1 MTLIMIPRF
10 LKKRF
15 LRASTVDNRHTST
28 PNKATDQ
35 INNEADVSNNIKAS
49 DGVNSNVD
57 IYADNNKLVST
68 SYTKAPISQLYRK
81 LSGRALGIT
90 VKPKLLGELPKLSD
104 DKSTL
109 TFYVLQDYS
118 RSNSILID
126 LQTQEH
132 KLPPALVGVRDSAH
146 NINENAAIIFLN
158 HPKATDDQL
167 SPRLAR
173 LVAAILQYPDL
184 NVSLVPISILW
195 GRAPEKEDSLFKL
208 LMTDNWEYPSF
219 TKQLFNIGV
228 MGRDTFVQF
237 HTPQDLRTVIYNN
250 LNDGSEEPHFDS
262 NANHSF
268 SERSQENDL
277 NTDLALNLAKTS
289 KQLSAT
295 EEPTT
300 PTSEVTSS
308 SPQTSKPTFTQ
319 ALIPVA
325 DANRELLR
333 TLQYQLDIYL
343 DKQRASMLGPD
354 LSDRRNL
361 VDKLIYSP
369 AIKHAIEKEAKDT
382 GVTEH
387 QARDIARGYANEMVN
402 NYSYSII
409 RVFERFLTWLWT
421 QLYDG
426 VEVHHFERVR
436 QLATDH
442 EIVYVPCHRSHVDYL
457 LLSYVIYKR
466 GLSIPYVAAGDNLDV
481 PLLGPLL
488 RGAVAFYIRRSF
500 RGNEL
505 YTAVLREYMH
515 NLVSRNTPIEYFIE
529 GGRSRSGRLL
539 PPKMGMLAM
548 TVHSQLRKTNKPVV
562 FIPTYI
568 GYERI
573 MEGGT
578 YIGELKGKPKES
590 ESFIGLLKVTR
601 KIERIFG
608 NVHLSF
614 GTPLHLGD
622 FMQKFEVSA
631 DSLPLDRTDTPLDK
645 KTNAMVDNIGVK
657 IMQNIN
663 KAAVVNPVSLLSLVL
678 LSAPK
683 AALDEVICREQ
694 IALYQGIARYL
705 PYAED
710 TIVTDMSPQAIIDYG
725 IKLKLIERIPH
736 ILGDI
741 IQVAGKQEALLS
753 YFRNNILHVFI
764 LLSFLAALVARN
776 GRIQRSRLD
785 NIVSQLYPFLQSELF
800 LYYPAH
806 GLQDILNQKIDNLI
820 EHGLIIEL
828 EDGVLS
834 APATNSSRYQQLQ
847 VLATPV
853 EQSLERYFM
862 TLALLAQQ
870 GSGNLT
876 ESEVVDLC
884 HLLGQRLSVLYADD
898 IPDFFDR
905 SLFTSFVNALI
916 RLDYLQKDEETGVLT
931 FDQRIN
937 NIAHHAKYILTPD
950 MMQILQQVASLDE
963 KEILHAITEISN
975 KKQRKFG
982 RKR

>member
-1 MTLIMIPRF
+1 MIPKF
-10 LKKRF
+10 LKKRIF
-15 LRASTVDNRHTST
+15 KAPVATDRASETDTAETDGNAI
-28 PNKATDQ
+28 ATKPY
-35 INNEADVSNNIKAS
+35 SN
-49 DGVNSNVD
+49 
-57 IYADNNKLVST
+57 
-68 SYTKAPISQLYRK
+68 APINQLYRK
-81 LSGRALGIT
+81 LSGQMLDIA
-90 VKPKLLGELPKLSD
+90 VKPKLLGELPEFDND
-104 DKSTL
+104 DQTL
-109 TFYVLQDYS
+109 RFYVLQDYS

-132 KLPPALVGVRDSAH
+132 NLPPALVGVNDAAH
-146 NINENAAIIFLN
+146 NIKENAAIIFLN
-158 HPKATDDQL
+158 HPSAKDSQL
-167 SPRLAR
+167 SPRLSR
-173 LVAAILQYPDL
+173 LVSAVLQYPEL
-184 NVSLVPISILW
+184 KVRLVPVSILW

-208 LMTDNWEYPSF
+208 LTADNWQDPSI

-237 HTPQDLRTVIYNN
+237 HPPQDLRTIINDN
-250 LNDGSEEPHFDS
+250 LKGDVEGPATFDS
-262 NANHSF
+262 VA
-268 SERSQENDL
+268 
-277 NTDLALNLAKTS
+277 TDALKASLT
-289 KQLSAT
+289 AT
-295 EEPTT
+295 DSLDIESTAATT
-300 PTSEVTSS
+300 TDT
-308 SPQTSKPTFTQ
+308 
-319 ALIPVA
+319 AA
-325 DANRELLR
+325 DAEQTPSYALVASADSNRELVR
-333 TLQYQLDIYL
+333 MLQQQLSIYL

-361 VDKLIYSP
+361 VDKLVYSP
-369 AIKHAIEKEAKDT
+369 AIKHAIEMEAAEKGT
-382 GVTEH
+382 SVRE
-387 QARDIARGYANEMVN
+387 ARSQARGYANEMVN
-402 NYSYSII
+402 DYSHSII
-409 RVFERFLTWLWT
+409 RGFYKFLTWLWT

-436 QLATDH
+436 DLATDY
-442 EIVYVPCHRSHVDYL
+442 ELIYVPCHRSHVDYL

-481 PLLGPLL
+481 PVLGPLL

-500 RGNEL
+500 RGNAL

-515 NLVSRNTPIEYFIE
+515 TLITRNTPIEYFIE

-548 TVHSQLRKTNKPVV
+548 TVHSQLRQTNKPVV

-578 YIGELKGKPKES
+578 YVGELKGKPKES
-590 ESFIGLLKVTR
+590 ESLIGLLKVGR

-614 GTPLHLGD
+614 GTPLHLSD
-622 FMQKFEVSA
+622 FMTKFDVPA
-631 DSLPLDRTDTPLDK
+631 NSLPSDRTDSPLDE
-645 KTNAMVDNIGVK
+645 KTSAMVDNIGVK
-657 IMQNIN
+657 VMQHIN
-663 KAAVVNPVSLLSLVL
+663 KAAVVTPVSLLSLVL

-683 AALDEVICREQ
+683 AALDENICREQ
-694 IALYQGIARYL
+694 IALYQGLAQQLVYS
-705 PYAED
+705 ED
-710 TIVTDMSPQAIIDYG
+710 TVITDMTPQQIIDYG
-725 IKLKLIERIPH
+725 IKLKLIERTPH

-741 IQVAGKQEALLS
+741 IQVAGKQAALLS

-764 LLSFLAALVARN
+764 LLSFLSALVARN
-776 GRIQRSRLD
+776 GRIKRSRLD
-785 NIVSQLYPFLQSELF
+785 SIAEQLYPFLQSELF

-806 GLQDILNQKIDNLI
+806 GLADTLNKKVDNLLS
-820 EHGLIIEL
+820 HGLIVNL
-828 EDGVLS
+828 GDDTLS
-834 APATNSSRYQQLQ
+834 VPESNSKHYQQLQ

-853 EQSLERYFM
+853 GQSLERYFM

-876 ESEVVDLC
+876 ENEVVDLC

-905 SLFTSFVNALI
+905 ALFTSFISALT
-916 RLDYLQKDEETGVLT
+916 RLDYLQKDDETGILT
-931 FDQRIN
+931 FDHRIN
-937 NIAHHAKYILTPD
+937 DIAHHAKYVLTPD

-963 KEILHAITEISN
+963 EEITHAITEISN

>member
-1 MTLIMIPRF
+1 MIPKF
-10 LKKRF
+10 LKKRIF
-15 LRASTVDNRHTST
+15 KAPVTTDNT
-28 PNKATDQ
+28 ATDGQ
-35 INNEADVSNNIKAS
+35 PITPKP
-49 DGVNSNVD
+49 
-57 IYADNNKLVST
+57 YAN
-68 SYTKAPISQLYRK
+68 APINQLYRK
-81 LSGRALGIT
+81 LSGQMLDVA
-90 VKPKLLGELPKLSD
+90 VKPKLLGELPEFDSD
-104 DKSTL
+104 DQTL
-109 TFYVLQDYS
+109 RFYVLQDYS

-132 KLPPALVGVRDSAH
+132 NLPPALVGVQDSAH
-146 NINENAAIIFLN
+146 NIKENAAIIFLK
-158 HPKATDDQL
+158 HPSAKDSQL
-167 SPRLAR
+167 SPRLSR
-173 LVAAILQYPDL
+173 LVSAVLQYPEL
-184 NVSLVPISILW
+184 KVRLVPVSILW

-208 LMTDNWEYPSF
+208 LTADNWEDPSI

-237 HTPQDLRTVIYNN
+237 HPPQDLR
-250 LNDGSEEPHFDS
+250 
-262 NANHSF
+262 
-268 SERSQENDL
+268 
-277 NTDLALNLAKTS
+277 ALIHE
-289 KQLSAT
+289 QLH
-295 EEPTT
+295 TT
-300 PTSEVTSS
+300 PVEDDHTQPISDETSAYTM
-308 SPQTSKPTFTQ
+308 TTG
-319 ALIPVA
+319 A
-325 DANRELLR
+325 DGNRELVR
-333 TLQYQLDIYL
+333 MLQQQLTIYL

-361 VDKLIYSP
+361 VDKLVYSP
-369 AIKHAIEKEAKDT
+369 AIKHAIEAEAQAT
-382 GVTEH
+382 GTSVRE
-387 QARDIARGYANEMVN
+387 ARSVAKGYANEMVN
-402 NYSYSII
+402 DYSHSII
-409 RVFERFLTWLWT
+409 RGFYKFLTWLWT

-436 QLATDH
+436 ELAADY
-442 EIVYVPCHRSHVDYL
+442 ELVYVPCHRSHVDYL

-481 PLLGPLL
+481 PVLGPLL

-500 RGNEL
+500 RGNAL

-515 NLVSRNTPIEYFIE
+515 TLITRNTPIEYFIE

-548 TVHSQLRKTNKPVV
+548 TVHSQLRRTNKPVV

-578 YIGELKGKPKES
+578 YVGELKGKPKES
-590 ESFIGLLKVTR
+590 ESLIGLLKVGR

-614 GTPLHLGD
+614 GTPLHLSD
-622 FMQKFEVSA
+622 FMTKFDVPA
-631 DSLPLDRTDTPLDK
+631 DSLPADRTDTPLDE
-645 KTNAMVDNIGVK
+645 KTSAMVDNIGVK
-657 IMQNIN
+657 IMQHIN
-663 KAAVVNPVSLLSLVL
+663 KAAVITPVSLLSLVL

-683 AALDEVICREQ
+683 AALDEDICREQ
-694 IALYQGIARYL
+694 IALYQGLAQQL
-705 PYAED
+705 PYADD
-710 TIVTDMSPQAIIDYG
+710 TFITDMSPQQIIDYG
-725 IKLKLIERIPH
+725 IKLKLIERTPH

-741 IQVAGKQEALLS
+741 IQIAGKQAALLS

-764 LLSFLAALVARN
+764 LLSFLSALVARN
-776 GRIQRSRLD
+776 GRIERSRLD
-785 NIVSQLYPFLQSELF
+785 NIATQLYPFLQSELF

-806 GLQDILNQKIDNLI
+806 SLNDTLNKKVDSLLA
-820 EHGLIIEL
+820 HGLIVEL
-828 EDGVLS
+828 GDGILS
-834 APATNSSRYQQLQ
+834 VPESNSKGYQQLQ

-853 EQSLERYFM
+853 GQSLERYFM

-876 ESEVVDLC
+876 ENEVVDLC

-905 SLFTSFVNALI
+905 ALFTSFISALT

-931 FDQRIN
+931 FDHRIN
-937 NIAHHAKYILTPD
+937 DIAHHAKYVLTPD

-963 KEILHAITEISN
+963 EEITHAITEISN

>member
-1 MTLIMIPRF
+1 MIPKF
-10 LKKRF
+10 LKKRIF
-15 LRASTVDNRHTST
+15 KAPV
-28 PNKATDQ
+28 ATDST
-35 INNEADVSNNIKAS
+35 AKT
-49 DGVNSNVD
+49 DGVATDSTAETDGNAIATKPYSN
-57 IYADNNKLVST
+57 
-68 SYTKAPISQLYRK
+68 APINQLYRK
-81 LSGRALGIT
+81 LSGQMLDIA
-90 VKPKLLGELPKLSD
+90 VKPKLLGELPEFDND
-104 DKSTL
+104 DQTL
-109 TFYVLQDYS
+109 RFYVLQDYS

-132 KLPPALVGVRDSAH
+132 NLPPALVGVNDAAH
-146 NINENAAIIFLN
+146 NIKENAAIIFLN
-158 HPKATDDQL
+158 HPSAKDSQL
-167 SPRLAR
+167 SPRLSR
-173 LVAAILQYPDL
+173 LVSAVLQYPEL
-184 NVSLVPISILW
+184 KVRLVPVSILW

-208 LMTDNWEYPSF
+208 LTADNWQDPSI

-237 HTPQDLRTVIYNN
+237 HPPQDLRTIINDN
-250 LNDGSEEPHFDS
+250 LKGDVEGPATFDS
-262 NANHSF
+262 VATDALKA
-268 SERSQENDL
+268 DL
-277 NTDLALNLAKTS
+277 TATDSLVTES
-289 KQLSAT
+289 TAT
-295 EEPTT
+295 N
-300 PTSEVTSS
+300 SD
-308 SPQTSKPTFTQ
+308 
-319 ALIPVA
+319 A
-325 DANRELLR
+325 DAEQTPSYALVASADSNRELVR
-333 TLQYQLDIYL
+333 MLQQQLSIYL

-361 VDKLIYSP
+361 VDKLVYSP
-369 AIKHAIEKEAKDT
+369 AIKHAIEMEAAEKGT
-382 GVTEH
+382 SVRE
-387 QARDIARGYANEMVN
+387 ARSQARGYANEMVN
-402 NYSYSII
+402 DYSHSII
-409 RVFERFLTWLWT
+409 RGFYKFLTWLWT

-436 QLATDH
+436 DLATDY
-442 EIVYVPCHRSHVDYL
+442 ELIYVPCHRSHVDYL

-481 PLLGPLL
+481 PVLGPLL

-500 RGNEL
+500 RGNAL

-515 NLVSRNTPIEYFIE
+515 TLITRNTPIEYFIE

-548 TVHSQLRKTNKPVV
+548 TVHSQLRQTNKPVV

-578 YIGELKGKPKES
+578 YVGELKGKPKES
-590 ESFIGLLKVTR
+590 ESLIGLLKVGR

-614 GTPLHLGD
+614 GTPLHLSD
-622 FMQKFEVSA
+622 FMTKFDVPA
-631 DSLPLDRTDTPLDK
+631 NSLPSDRTDSPLDE
-645 KTNAMVDNIGVK
+645 KTSAMVDNIGVK
-657 IMQNIN
+657 VMQHIN
-663 KAAVVNPVSLLSLVL
+663 KAAVVTPVSLLSLVL

-683 AALDEVICREQ
+683 AALDENICREQ
-694 IALYQGIARYL
+694 IALYQGLAQQLVYSD
-705 PYAED
+705 D
-710 TIVTDMSPQAIIDYG
+710 TVITDMTPQQIIDYG
-725 IKLKLIERIPH
+725 IKLKLIERTPH

-741 IQVAGKQEALLS
+741 IQVAGKQAALLS

-764 LLSFLAALVARN
+764 LLSFLSALVARN
-776 GRIQRSRLD
+776 GRIKRSRLD
-785 NIVSQLYPFLQSELF
+785 SIAEQLYPFLQSELF

-806 GLQDILNQKIDNLI
+806 GLADTLNKKVDNLLS
-820 EHGLIIEL
+820 HGLIVDL
-828 EDGVLS
+828 GDDTLS
-834 APATNSSRYQQLQ
+834 VPESNSKHYQQLQ

-853 EQSLERYFM
+853 GQSLERYFM

-876 ESEVVDLC
+876 ENEVVDLC

-905 SLFTSFVNALI
+905 ALFTSFISALT
-916 RLDYLQKDEETGVLT
+916 RLDYLQKDDETGILT
-931 FDQRIN
+931 FDHRIN
-937 NIAHHAKYILTPD
+937 DIAHHAKYVLTPD

-963 KEILHAITEISN
+963 EEITHAITEISN

>member
-1 MTLIMIPRF
+1 MIPKF
-10 LKKRF
+10 LKKRIF
-15 LRASTVDNRHTST
+15 KAPVVNNTTLETGTTS
-28 PNKATDQ
+28 A
-35 INNEADVSNNIKAS
+35 ADANPIVAKSYSN
-49 DGVNSNVD
+49 
-57 IYADNNKLVST
+57 
-68 SYTKAPISQLYRK
+68 APISQLYRK
-81 LSGRALGIT
+81 ISGQTLDMA
-90 VKPKLLGELPKLSD
+90 VKPKLLGELPEFDAD
-104 DKSTL
+104 DQTL

-132 KLPPALVGVRDSAH
+132 KLPPALVGVKDTAH
-146 NINENAAIIFLN
+146 QIRENAAIIFLH
-158 HPKATDDQL
+158 HPKAKDDQL
-167 SPRLAR
+167 SPRLSR
-173 LVAAILQYPDL
+173 LVAATLQYPDL
-184 NVSLVPISILW
+184 QIRLVPVSILW
-195 GRAPEKEDSLFKL
+195 GRAPDKEDSLFKL
-208 LMTDNWEYPSF
+208 LAADNWEDPSI

-237 HTPQDLRTVIYNN
+237 HPAQDLRKIIYQS
-250 LNDGSEEPHFDS
+250 LHDS
-262 NANHSF
+262 
-268 SERSQENDL
+268 
-277 NTDLALNLAKTS
+277 TD
-289 KQLSAT
+289 
-295 EEPTT
+295 E
-300 PTSEVTSS
+300 
-308 SPQTSKPTFTQ
+308 
-319 ALIPVA
+319 PVA
-325 DANRELLR
+325 LHSVNSKDSSLDNIENLDSVDSSAVSVDLQGNLSQDRVTQKITKALVPSANANRELVR
-333 TLQYQLDIYL
+333 TLQQQLNIYL

-369 AIKHAIEKEAKDT
+369 AIKYAIESEAK
-382 GVTEH
+382 VTNIS
-387 QARDIARGYANEMVN
+387 AREARGLAKGYANEMVN
-402 NYSYSII
+402 NYSHPII
-409 RVFERFLTWLWT
+409 RVFDRFLTWLWT
-421 QLYDG
+421 RLYDG

-436 QLATDH
+436 ELAADH
-442 EIVYVPCHRSHVDYL
+442 EIIYVPCHRSHVDYL

-481 PLLGPLL
+481 PILGPML

-500 RGNEL
+500 RDNPL

-515 NLVSRNTPIEYFIE
+515 TLITRNTPIEYFIE
-529 GGRSRSGRLL
+529 GGRSRTGRLL

-548 TVHSQLRKTNKPVV
+548 TIHSQLRQTNKPVV

-578 YIGELKGKPKES
+578 YVGELKGKPKES
-590 ESFIGLLKVTR
+590 ESLMGLLKVGR

-614 GTPLHLGD
+614 GTPLHLTD
-622 FMQKFEVSA
+622 FMEKFDVPA
-631 DSLPLDRTDTPLDK
+631 DSLPADRTDTPLDD
-645 KTNAMVDNIGVK
+645 KTSAMVDNIGVK
-657 IMQNIN
+657 IMQHIN
-663 KAAVVNPVSLLSLVL
+663 KAAVINPVSLLSLVL

-683 AALDEVICREQ
+683 SALDEEICREQ
-694 IALYQGIARYL
+694 ISLYQSIARKQ
-705 PYAED
+705 PYSDD
-710 TIVTDMSPQAIIDYG
+710 TIITDMSPQQIIDYG
-725 IKLKLIERIPH
+725 IKLKLIERTPH

-741 IQVAGKQEALLS
+741 IQVADKQAALLS

-764 LLSFLAALVARN
+764 LQSFLAALVARN
-776 GRIQRSRLD
+776 GRIERSRLD
-785 NIVSQLYPFLQSELF
+785 GIVEQLYPFLQSELF

-806 GLQDILNQKIDNLI
+806 GLTDTLNQKIDNMLT
-820 EHGLIIEL
+820 HGLIVEL
-828 EDGVLS
+828 SDGMLS
-834 APATNSSRYQQLQ
+834 VPEANSNCYQQLE
-847 VLATPV
+847 VLGTPV

-876 ESEVVDLC
+876 ADEVVDLC

-905 SLFTSFVNALI
+905 SLFLSFVNALI
-916 RLDYLQKDEETGVLT
+916 RLDYLRKEEETGILT
-931 FDQRIN
+931 FDQRIDD
-937 NIAHHAKYILTPD
+937 IAHHAKYVLSPD

-963 KEILHAITEISN
+963 EEIAHAITEISN

>member
-1 MTLIMIPRF
+1 MIPKF
-10 LKKRF
+10 LKKRIF
-15 LRASTVDNRHTST
+15 
-28 PNKATDQ
+28 KAP
-35 INNEADVSNNIKAS
+35 
-49 DGVNSNVD
+49 
-57 IYADNNKLVST
+57 LVSDNAPV
-68 SYTKAPISQLYRK
+68 TKHSVTPETDGSQTTPTPYANAPINQLYRK
-81 LSGRALGIT
+81 LSGQMLDVA
-90 VKPKLLGELPKLSD
+90 VKPKLLGELPEFDHD
-104 DKSTL
+104 DQTL
-109 TFYVLQDYS
+109 RFYVLQDYS

-132 KLPPALVGVRDSAH
+132 NLPPALVGVQDSAH
-146 NINENAAIIFLN
+146 NIKENAAIIFLH
-158 HPKATDDQL
+158 HPHAKESQL
-167 SPRLAR
+167 SPRLSR
-173 LVAAILQYPDL
+173 LVSAVLQYPEL
-184 NVSLVPISILW
+184 KVSLVPVSILW

-208 LMTDNWEYPSF
+208 LTADNWEDPSI

-237 HTPQDLRTVIYNN
+237 HPPQDLRTLINASIKG
-250 LNDGSEEPHFDS
+250 DDEEP
-262 NANHSF
+262 A
-268 SERSQENDL
+268 DL
-277 NTDLALNLAKTS
+277 NSAIFAAATLATLATNDNDANVTDSTPKNTIDIAPSYTMVA
-289 KQLSAT
+289 SA
-295 EEPTT
+295 
-300 PTSEVTSS
+300 
-308 SPQTSKPTFTQ
+308 
-319 ALIPVA
+319 
-325 DANRELLR
+325 DGNRELVR
-333 TLQYQLDIYL
+333 SLQQQLDIYL

-361 VDKLIYSP
+361 VDKLVYSP
-369 AIKHAIEKEAKDT
+369 AIKHAIEAEATAT
-382 GVTEH
+382 GTS
-387 QARDIARGYANEMVN
+387 AREARLLAKSYANEMVN
-402 NYSYSII
+402 DYSHSIV
-409 RVFERFLTWLWT
+409 RGFYKFLTWLWT

-436 QLATDH
+436 VLAADY
-442 EIVYVPCHRSHVDYL
+442 ELVYVPCHRSHVDYL

-481 PLLGPLL
+481 PVLGPLL

-500 RGNEL
+500 RGNAL

-515 NLVSRNTPIEYFIE
+515 TLITRNTPIEYFIE

-548 TVHSQLRKTNKPVV
+548 TVHSQLRQSNKPVV

-590 ESFIGLLKVTR
+590 ESLIGLLKVGR

-614 GTPLHLGD
+614 GTPLHLTD
-622 FMQKFEVSA
+622 FMTKFDVPEN
-631 DSLPLDRTDTPLDK
+631 SLPADRTDTPLDSK
-645 KTNAMVDNIGVK
+645 ASAMVDNIGVK
-657 IMQNIN
+657 VMQHIN
-663 KAAVVNPVSLLSLVL
+663 KAAVVTPVSLLSLVL

-683 AALDEVICREQ
+683 SALDEAICREQ
-694 IALYQGIARYL
+694 IALYQGLAQQL
-705 PYAED
+705 PYSSD
-710 TIVTDMSPQAIIDYG
+710 TVITDMSPQQIIDYG

-741 IQVAGKQEALLS
+741 IQIAGKQAALLS

-764 LLSFLAALVARN
+764 LLSFLSALVARN
-776 GRIQRSRLD
+776 GRIERSRLD
-785 NIVSQLYPFLQSELF
+785 NIAKQLYPFLQSELF

-806 GLQDILNQKIDNLI
+806 GLADTLNKKIDILIA
-820 EHGLIIEL
+820 HGLIIEL
-828 EDGVLS
+828 GDGMLS
-834 APATNSSRYQQLQ
+834 VPEANSECYQQLQ

-876 ESEVVDLC
+876 ENEVVDLC

-905 SLFTSFVNALI
+905 ALFTSFLGALT
-916 RLDYLQKDEETGVLT
+916 RLDYLQKEAETGILT

-937 NIAHHAKYILTPD
+937 DIAHHAKYVLRPE
-950 MMQILQQVASLDE
+950 MMQILQQVASLNE
-963 KEILHAITEISN
+963 AEIAHAITEIRN

>member
-1 MTLIMIPRF
+1 MIPKF
-10 LKKRF
+10 LKKRIF
-15 LRASTVDNRHTST
+15 KAPV
-28 PNKATDQ
+28 ATDSSSETD
-35 INNEADVSNNIKAS
+35 INPIATKPYSN
-49 DGVNSNVD
+49 
-57 IYADNNKLVST
+57 
-68 SYTKAPISQLYRK
+68 APINQLYRK
-81 LSGRALGIT
+81 LSGQMLDVA
-90 VKPKLLGELPKLSD
+90 VKPKLLGELPEFDAD
-104 DKSTL
+104 DQTL
-109 TFYVLQDYS
+109 RFYVLQDYS

-132 KLPPALVGVRDSAH
+132 NLPPALVGVNDVAH
-146 NINENAAIIFLN
+146 NIKENAAIIFLN
-158 HPKATDDQL
+158 HPNAKDSQL
-167 SPRLAR
+167 SPRLSR
-173 LVAAILQYPDL
+173 LVSAVLQYPEL
-184 NVSLVPISILW
+184 KVRLVPVSILW

-208 LMTDNWEYPSF
+208 LTADNWEDPSI

-237 HTPQDLRTVIYNN
+237 HPPQDLRTLI
-250 LNDGSEEPHFDS
+250 NDNVQGDGEGFSIFDS
-262 NANHSF
+262 VATDKKDSDSKDSNHTTVKDVDEAPSY
-268 SERSQENDL
+268 
-277 NTDLALNLAKTS
+277 AL
-289 KQLSAT
+289 
-295 EEPTT
+295 
-300 PTSEVTSS
+300 
-308 SPQTSKPTFTQ
+308 
-319 ALIPVA
+319 VA
-325 DANRELLR
+325 AADGNRELVR
-333 TLQYQLDIYL
+333 SLQQQLTIYL

-361 VDKLIYSP
+361 VDKLVYSP
-369 AIKHAIEKEAKDT
+369 AIKHAIEAEAAET
-382 GVTEH
+382 GTSTRETRLL
-387 QARDIARGYANEMVN
+387 AKNYANEMVN
-402 NYSYSII
+402 DYSHSIV
-409 RVFERFLTWLWT
+409 RGFYKFLTWLWT

-436 QLATDH
+436 ELAADY
-442 EIVYVPCHRSHVDYL
+442 ELIYVPCHRSHVDYL

-481 PLLGPLL
+481 PVLGPLL

-500 RGNEL
+500 RGNAL

-515 NLVSRNTPIEYFIE
+515 TLITRHTPIEYFIE

-548 TVHSQLRKTNKPVV
+548 TVHSQLRQTNKPVV

-578 YIGELKGKPKES
+578 YVGELKGKPKES
-590 ESFIGLLKVTR
+590 ESLIGLLKVGR

-614 GTPLHLGD
+614 GTPLHLSD
-622 FMQKFEVSA
+622 FMTKFDVPA
-631 DSLPLDRTDTPLDK
+631 NSLPADRTDTPLDDK
-645 KTNAMVDNIGVK
+645 ASAMVDNIGVK
-657 IMQNIN
+657 VMQHIN
-663 KAAVVNPVSLLSLVL
+663 KAAVVTPVSLLSLVL

-683 AALDEVICREQ
+683 AALDENICREQ
-694 IALYQGIARYL
+694 IALYQGLAQQLAYSD
-705 PYAED
+705 D
-710 TIVTDMSPQAIIDYG
+710 TVITDMSPQQIIDYG
-725 IKLKLIERIPH
+725 IKLKLIERTPH

-741 IQVAGKQEALLS
+741 IQIAGKQAALLS

-764 LLSFLAALVARN
+764 LLSFLSALVARN
-776 GRIQRSRLD
+776 GRIERSRLD
-785 NIVSQLYPFLQSELF
+785 NIAKQLYPFLQSELF
-800 LYYPAH
+800 LHYPAH
-806 GLQDILNQKIDNLI
+806 GLAETLNKKIDILIA
-820 EHGLIIEL
+820 HGLIIEL
-828 EDGVLS
+828 SDGILS
-834 APATNSSRYQQLQ
+834 VPETNSKCYQQLQ

-853 EQSLERYFM
+853 GQSLERYFM

-876 ESEVVDLC
+876 ENEVVDLC

-905 SLFTSFVNALI
+905 ALFTSFISALT
-916 RLDYLQKDEETGVLT
+916 RLDYLQKDDETGVLT

-937 NIAHHAKYILTPD
+937 DIAHHAKYVLTPD

-963 KEILHAITEISN
+963 AEITHAITEISN

>member
-1 MTLIMIPRF
+1 MIPKF
-10 LKKRF
+10 LKKRIF
-15 LRASTVDNRHTST
+15 KAPVATDRASETDTAETDGNAI
-28 PNKATDQ
+28 ATKPY
-35 INNEADVSNNIKAS
+35 SN
-49 DGVNSNVD
+49 
-57 IYADNNKLVST
+57 
-68 SYTKAPISQLYRK
+68 APINQLYRK
-81 LSGRALGIT
+81 LSGQMLDIA
-90 VKPKLLGELPKLSD
+90 VKPKLLGELPEFDND
-104 DKSTL
+104 DQTL
-109 TFYVLQDYS
+109 RFYVLQDYS

-132 KLPPALVGVRDSAH
+132 NLPPALVGVNDAAH
-146 NINENAAIIFLN
+146 NIKENAAIIFLN
-158 HPKATDDQL
+158 HPSAKDSQL
-167 SPRLAR
+167 SPRLSR
-173 LVAAILQYPDL
+173 LVSAVLQYPEL
-184 NVSLVPISILW
+184 KVRLVPVSILW

-208 LMTDNWEYPSF
+208 LTADNWQDPSI

-237 HTPQDLRTVIYNN
+237 HPPQDLRTVINDN
-250 LNDGSEEPHFDS
+250 LKGDVEGPATFDS
-262 NANHSF
+262 VATDALKAN
-268 SERSQENDL
+268 L
-277 NTDLALNLAKTS
+277 TATDSLDTES
-289 KQLSAT
+289 TAT
-295 EEPTT
+295 N
-300 PTSEVTSS
+300 SDG
-308 SPQTSKPTFTQ
+308 
-319 ALIPVA
+319 AA
-325 DANRELLR
+325 DAEQTPSYALVASADSNRELVR
-333 TLQYQLDIYL
+333 MLQQQLSIYL

-361 VDKLIYSP
+361 VDKLVYSP
-369 AIKHAIEKEAKDT
+369 AIKHAIEMEAAEKGT
-382 GVTEH
+382 SVRE
-387 QARDIARGYANEMVN
+387 ARSQARGYANEMVN
-402 NYSYSII
+402 DYSHSII
-409 RVFERFLTWLWT
+409 RGFYKFLTWLWT

-436 QLATDH
+436 DLATDY
-442 EIVYVPCHRSHVDYL
+442 ELIYVPCHRSHVDYL

-481 PLLGPLL
+481 PVLGPLL

-500 RGNEL
+500 RGNAL

-515 NLVSRNTPIEYFIE
+515 TLITRNTPIEYFIE

-548 TVHSQLRKTNKPVV
+548 TVHSQLRQTNKPVV

-578 YIGELKGKPKES
+578 YVGELKGKPKES
-590 ESFIGLLKVTR
+590 ESLIGLLKVGR

-614 GTPLHLGD
+614 GTPLHLSD
-622 FMQKFEVSA
+622 FMTKFDVPA
-631 DSLPLDRTDTPLDK
+631 NSLPSDRTDSLLDE
-645 KTNAMVDNIGVK
+645 KTSAMVDNIGVK
-657 IMQNIN
+657 VMQHIN
-663 KAAVVNPVSLLSLVL
+663 KAAVVTPVSLLSLVL

-683 AALDEVICREQ
+683 AALDENICREQ
-694 IALYQGIARYL
+694 IALYQGLAQQLVYSD
-705 PYAED
+705 D
-710 TIVTDMSPQAIIDYG
+710 TVITDMTPQQIIDYG
-725 IKLKLIERIPH
+725 IKLKLIERTPH

-741 IQVAGKQEALLS
+741 IQVAGKQAALLS

-764 LLSFLAALVARN
+764 LLSFLSALVARN
-776 GRIQRSRLD
+776 GRIKRSRLD
-785 NIVSQLYPFLQSELF
+785 SIAEQLYPFLQSELF

-806 GLQDILNQKIDNLI
+806 GLADTLNKKVDNLLS
-820 EHGLIIEL
+820 HGLIVDL
-828 EDGVLS
+828 GDDTLS
-834 APATNSSRYQQLQ
+834 VPESNSKHYQQLQ

-853 EQSLERYFM
+853 GQSLERYFM

-876 ESEVVDLC
+876 ENEVVDLC

-905 SLFTSFVNALI
+905 ALFTSFISALT
-916 RLDYLQKDEETGVLT
+916 RLDYLQKDDETGILT
-931 FDQRIN
+931 FDHRIN
-937 NIAHHAKYILTPD
+937 DIAHHAKYVLTPD

-963 KEILHAITEISN
+963 EEITHAITEISN

>member
-1 MTLIMIPRF
+1 MIPSFLKNKF
-10 LKKRF
+10 LKKRIF
-15 LRASTVDNRHTST
+15 
-28 PNKATDQ
+28 
-35 INNEADVSNNIKAS
+35 
-49 DGVNSNVD
+49 
-57 IYADNNKLVST
+57 
-68 SYTKAPISQLYRK
+68 KAPVTTDSQSAADSDVVTDSESIVTKTYSNAPINQLYRK
-81 LSGRALGIT
+81 VSGQLLDVA
-90 VKPKLLGELPKLSD
+90 VKPKLLGELPEFDTD
-104 DKSTL
+104 DQTL
-109 TFYVLQDYS
+109 RFYVLQDYS

-132 KLPPALVGVRDSAH
+132 NLPPALVGVNDVAH
-146 NINENAAIIFLN
+146 NIKENAAIIFLH
-158 HPKATDDQL
+158 HPHSKDNQL
-167 SPRLAR
+167 SPRLSR
-173 LVAAILQYPDL
+173 LVSAVLQYPEL
-184 NVSLVPISILW
+184 KVRLVPVSILW

-208 LMTDNWEYPSF
+208 LTADNWEDPSI

-237 HTPQDLRTVIYNN
+237 HPPQDLRTLINDTLQGHGEGPAVFNSTATDSADPTHSAAEGTNEINN
-250 LNDGSEEPHFDS
+250 ETNLVPSYTLVAAADG
-262 NANHSF
+262 
-268 SERSQENDL
+268 
-277 NTDLALNLAKTS
+277 
-289 KQLSAT
+289 
-295 EEPTT
+295 
-300 PTSEVTSS
+300 
-308 SPQTSKPTFTQ
+308 
-319 ALIPVA
+319 
-325 DANRELLR
+325 NRELVR
-333 TLQYQLDIYL
+333 MLQQQLNIYL

-361 VDKLIYSP
+361 VDKLVYSP
-369 AIKHAIEKEAKDT
+369 AIKHAIEAEAAASGINVRD
-382 GVTEH
+382 
-387 QARDIARGYANEMVN
+387 ARILAKGYANEMVN
-402 NYSYSII
+402 DYSHSII
-409 RVFERFLTWLWT
+409 RGFYKFLTWLWT

-436 QLATDH
+436 ELATDY
-442 EIVYVPCHRSHVDYL
+442 ELVYVPCHRSHVDYL

-481 PLLGPLL
+481 PILGPLL

-500 RGNEL
+500 RGNAL

-515 NLVSRNTPIEYFIE
+515 TLITRNTPIEYFIE

-548 TVHSQLRKTNKPVV
+548 TVHSQLRQTNKPVV

-573 MEGGT
+573 MEGAT

-590 ESFIGLLKVTR
+590 ESLIGLLKVGR

-614 GTPLHLGD
+614 GTPLHLSD
-622 FMQKFEVSA
+622 FMKKFDVPA
-631 DSLPLDRTDTPLDK
+631 DSLPSDRTDTPLDD
-645 KTNAMVDNIGVK
+645 NASAMVDNIGVK
-657 IMQNIN
+657 VMQNIN
-663 KAAVVNPVSLLSLVL
+663 KAAVITPVSLLSLVL

-683 AALDEVICREQ
+683 AALDEEICREQ
-694 IALYQGIARYL
+694 IALYQGLAQQL
-705 PYAED
+705 PYSDD
-710 TIVTDMSPQAIIDYG
+710 TVVTDMSPQQIIDYG
-725 IKLKLIERIPH
+725 VKLKLIERIPH

-741 IQVAGKQEALLS
+741 IQVAGKQAALLS

-776 GRIQRSRLD
+776 GRIERSRL
-785 NIVSQLYPFLQSELF
+785 NSIAEQLYPFLQSELF

-806 GLQDILNQKIDNLI
+806 GLDDTLNQKVDNLLN
-820 EHGLIIEL
+820 HGLIVEL
-828 EDGVLS
+828 GDGVLS
-834 APATNSSRYQQLQ
+834 VPESNSKCYQQLQ

-876 ESEVVDLC
+876 ENEVVDLC

-905 SLFTSFVNALI
+905 ALFTSFINALT
-916 RLDYLQKDEETGVLT
+916 RLDYLQKDDETGVLT
-931 FDQRIN
+931 FDHRIN
-937 NIAHHAKYILTPD
+937 DIAHHAKYVLSPD

-963 KEILHAITEISN
+963 EEITHAITEISN

>member
-1 MTLIMIPRF
+1 MIPKF
-10 LKKRF
+10 LKKRIF
-15 LRASTVDNRHTST
+15 
-28 PNKATDQ
+28 
-35 INNEADVSNNIKAS
+35 
-49 DGVNSNVD
+49 
-57 IYADNNKLVST
+57 
-68 SYTKAPISQLYRK
+68 KAPVATYSTAETDGNAIATKPYSNAPINQLYRK
-81 LSGRALGIT
+81 LSGQMLDIA
-90 VKPKLLGELPKLSD
+90 VKPKLLGELPEFDND
-104 DKSTL
+104 DQTL
-109 TFYVLQDYS
+109 RFYVLQDYS

-132 KLPPALVGVRDSAH
+132 NLPPALVGVNDAAH
-146 NINENAAIIFLN
+146 NIKENAAIIFLN
-158 HPKATDDQL
+158 HPSAKDSQL
-167 SPRLAR
+167 SPRLSR
-173 LVAAILQYPDL
+173 LVSAVLQYPEL
-184 NVSLVPISILW
+184 KVRLVPVSILW

-208 LMTDNWEYPSF
+208 LTADNWQDPSI

-237 HTPQDLRTVIYNN
+237 HPPQDLRTIINDN
-250 LNDGSEEPHFDS
+250 LKGDVEGPATFDS
-262 NANHSF
+262 VATDALKA
-268 SERSQENDL
+268 DL
-277 NTDLALNLAKTS
+277 TVTDSLDTES
-289 KQLSAT
+289 MAT
-295 EEPTT
+295 N
-300 PTSEVTSS
+300 SD
-308 SPQTSKPTFTQ
+308 
-319 ALIPVA
+319 AAA
-325 DANRELLR
+325 DAEQTPSYALVASADSNRELVR
-333 TLQYQLDIYL
+333 MLQQQLSIYL

-361 VDKLIYSP
+361 VDKLVYSP
-369 AIKHAIEKEAKDT
+369 AIKHAIEMEAAEKGT
-382 GVTEH
+382 SVRE
-387 QARDIARGYANEMVN
+387 ARSQARGYANEMVN
-402 NYSYSII
+402 DYSHSII
-409 RVFERFLTWLWT
+409 RGFYKFLTWLWT

-436 QLATDH
+436 DLATDY
-442 EIVYVPCHRSHVDYL
+442 ELIYVPCHRSHVDYL

-481 PLLGPLL
+481 PVLGPLL

-500 RGNEL
+500 RGNAL

-515 NLVSRNTPIEYFIE
+515 TLITRNTPIEYFIE

-548 TVHSQLRKTNKPVV
+548 TVHSQLRQTNKPVV

-578 YIGELKGKPKES
+578 YVGELKGKPKES
-590 ESFIGLLKVTR
+590 ESLIGLLKVGR

-614 GTPLHLGD
+614 GTPLHLSD
-622 FMQKFEVSA
+622 FMTKFDVPA
-631 DSLPLDRTDTPLDK
+631 NSLPSDRTDSLLDE
-645 KTNAMVDNIGVK
+645 KTSAMVDNIGVK
-657 IMQNIN
+657 VMQHIN
-663 KAAVVNPVSLLSLVL
+663 KAAVVTPVSLLSLVL

-683 AALDEVICREQ
+683 AALDENICREQ
-694 IALYQGIARYL
+694 IALYQGLAQQLVYSD
-705 PYAED
+705 D
-710 TIVTDMSPQAIIDYG
+710 TVITDMTPQQIIDYG
-725 IKLKLIERIPH
+725 IKLKLIERTPH

-741 IQVAGKQEALLS
+741 IQVAGKQAALLS

-764 LLSFLAALVARN
+764 LLSFLSALVARN
-776 GRIQRSRLD
+776 GRIKRSRLD
-785 NIVSQLYPFLQSELF
+785 SIAEQLYPFLQSELF

-806 GLQDILNQKIDNLI
+806 GLADTLNKKVDNLLS
-820 EHGLIIEL
+820 HGLIVDL
-828 EDGVLS
+828 GDDTLS
-834 APATNSSRYQQLQ
+834 VPESNSKHYQQLQ

-853 EQSLERYFM
+853 GQSLERYFM

-876 ESEVVDLC
+876 ENEVVDLC

-905 SLFTSFVNALI
+905 ALFTSFISALT
-916 RLDYLQKDEETGVLT
+916 RLDYLQKDDETGILT
-931 FDQRIN
+931 FDHRIN
-937 NIAHHAKYILTPD
+937 DIAHHAKYVLTPD

-963 KEILHAITEISN
+963 EEITHAITEISN

>member
-1 MTLIMIPRF
+1 MIPKF
-10 LKKRF
+10 LKKRIF
-15 LRASTVDNRHTST
+15 KAPVTTDNA
-28 PNKATDQ
+28 ATDGQ
-35 INNEADVSNNIKAS
+35 PVTSKP
-49 DGVNSNVD
+49 
-57 IYADNNKLVST
+57 YAN
-68 SYTKAPISQLYRK
+68 APINQLYRK
-81 LSGRALGIT
+81 LSGQMLDVA
-90 VKPKLLGELPKLSD
+90 VKPKLLGELPEFDSD
-104 DKSTL
+104 DQTL
-109 TFYVLQDYS
+109 RFYVLQDYS

-132 KLPPALVGVRDSAH
+132 NLPPALVGVQDSAH
-146 NINENAAIIFLN
+146 NIKENAAIIFLK
-158 HPKATDDQL
+158 HPSAKDSQL
-167 SPRLAR
+167 SPRLSR
-173 LVAAILQYPDL
+173 LVSAVLQYPEL
-184 NVSLVPISILW
+184 KVRLVPVSILW

-208 LMTDNWEYPSF
+208 LTADNWEDPSI

-237 HTPQDLRTVIYNN
+237 HPPQDLR
-250 LNDGSEEPHFDS
+250 
-262 NANHSF
+262 
-268 SERSQENDL
+268 
-277 NTDLALNLAKTS
+277 ALIHE
-289 KQLSAT
+289 QLH
-295 EEPTT
+295 TT
-300 PTSEVTSS
+300 PVEDDHA
-308 SPQTSKPTFTQ
+308 Q
-319 ALIPVA
+319 PVSDEMPA
-325 DANRELLR
+325 YTLTTGVDGNRELVR
-333 TLQYQLDIYL
+333 MLQQQLTTYL

-361 VDKLIYSP
+361 VDKLVYSP
-369 AIKHAIEKEAKDT
+369 AIKHAIEAEAKAT
-382 GVTEH
+382 GTSVRE
-387 QARDIARGYANEMVN
+387 ARSVAKGYANEMVN
-402 NYSYSII
+402 DYSHSII
-409 RVFERFLTWLWT
+409 RGFYKFLTWLWT

-436 QLATDH
+436 ELAADY
-442 EIVYVPCHRSHVDYL
+442 ELVYVPCHRSHVDYL

-481 PLLGPLL
+481 PVLGPLL

-500 RGNEL
+500 RGNAL

-515 NLVSRNTPIEYFIE
+515 TLITRNTPIEYFIE

-548 TVHSQLRKTNKPVV
+548 TVHSQLRRTNKPVV

-578 YIGELKGKPKES
+578 YVGELKGKPKES
-590 ESFIGLLKVTR
+590 ESLIGLLKVGR

-614 GTPLHLGD
+614 GTPLHLSD
-622 FMQKFEVSA
+622 FMTKFDVPA
-631 DSLPLDRTDTPLDK
+631 DSLPADRTDTPLDE
-645 KTNAMVDNIGVK
+645 KTSAMVDNIGVK
-657 IMQNIN
+657 IMQHIN
-663 KAAVVNPVSLLSLVL
+663 KAAVITPVSLLSLVL

-683 AALDEVICREQ
+683 AALDEDICREQ
-694 IALYQGIARYL
+694 IALYQGLAQQL
-705 PYAED
+705 PYADD
-710 TIVTDMSPQAIIDYG
+710 TFITDMSPQQIIDYG
-725 IKLKLIERIPH
+725 IKLKLIERTPH

-741 IQVAGKQEALLS
+741 IQIAGKQAALLS

-764 LLSFLAALVARN
+764 LLSFLSALVARN
-776 GRIQRSRLD
+776 GRIERSRLD
-785 NIVSQLYPFLQSELF
+785 NIATQMYPFLQSELF

-806 GLQDILNQKIDNLI
+806 SLNDTLNKKVDSLLA
-820 EHGLIIEL
+820 HGLIVEL
-828 EDGVLS
+828 GDGILS
-834 APATNSSRYQQLQ
+834 VPESNSKGYQQLQ

-853 EQSLERYFM
+853 GQSLERYFM

-876 ESEVVDLC
+876 EKEVVDLC

-905 SLFTSFVNALI
+905 ALFTSFISALT
-916 RLDYLQKDEETGVLT
+916 RLDYIQKDEETGVLA
-931 FDQRIN
+931 FDHRIN
-937 NIAHHAKYILTPD
+937 DIAHHAKYVLTPD

-963 KEILHAITEISN
+963 EEITHAITEISN

>member
-1 MTLIMIPRF
+1 MIPKF
-10 LKKRF
+10 LKKRIF
-15 LRASTVDNRHTST
+15 
-28 PNKATDQ
+28 
-35 INNEADVSNNIKAS
+35 KAS
-49 DGVNSNVD
+49 DAATSSAETDGNPIATKTYSN
-57 IYADNNKLVST
+57 
-68 SYTKAPISQLYRK
+68 APINQLYRK
-81 LSGRALGIT
+81 LSGQMLDVA
-90 VKPKLLGELPKLSD
+90 VKPKLLGELPEFDHD
-104 DKSTL
+104 DQTL
-109 TFYVLQDYS
+109 RFYVLQDYS

-132 KLPPALVGVRDSAH
+132 NLPPALVGVNDAAH
-146 NINENAAIIFLN
+146 NIKENAAIIFLN
-158 HPKATDDQL
+158 HPSAKDSQL
-167 SPRLAR
+167 SPRLSR
-173 LVAAILQYPDL
+173 LVSAVLQHPEL
-184 NVSLVPISILW
+184 KVRLVPVSILW

-208 LMTDNWEYPSF
+208 LTTDNWQDPSI

-237 HTPQDLRTVIYNN
+237 HPPQDLRTII
-250 LNDGSEEPHFDS
+250 NDSIKGDVEGPATFDS
-262 NANHSF
+262 VAIDGV
-268 SERSQENDL
+268 QENL
-277 NTDLALNLAKTS
+277 V
-289 KQLSAT
+289 AT
-295 EEPTT
+295 ESLETESVATNGGAETDTAQTT
-300 PTSEVTSS
+300 NYALVSS
-308 SPQTSKPTFTQ
+308 TDS
-319 ALIPVA
+319 
-325 DANRELLR
+325 NRELVR
-333 TLQYQLDIYL
+333 MLQQELSIYL

-361 VDKLIYSP
+361 VDKLVYSP
-369 AIKHAIEKEAKDT
+369 AIKHAIEMEAAEKGT
-382 GVTEH
+382 NVRE
-387 QARDIARGYANEMVN
+387 ARSQARGYANEMVN
-402 NYSYSII
+402 DYSYPII

-436 QLATDH
+436 ELATDY
-442 EIVYVPCHRSHVDYL
+442 EIIYVPCHRSHVDYL

-481 PLLGPLL
+481 PVLGPLL

-500 RGNEL
+500 RGNAL

-515 NLVSRNTPIEYFIE
+515 TLITRNTPIEYFIE

-548 TVHSQLRKTNKPVV
+548 TVHSQLRQTNKPVV

-578 YIGELKGKPKES
+578 YVGELKGKPKES
-590 ESFIGLLKVTR
+590 ESLMGLLKVGR

-614 GTPLHLGD
+614 GTPLHLSD
-622 FMQKFEVSA
+622 FMTKFDVPA
-631 DSLPLDRTDTPLDK
+631 NSLPSDRTDSPLDE
-645 KTNAMVDNIGVK
+645 KTSAMVDNIGVK
-657 IMQNIN
+657 VMQHIN
-663 KAAVVNPVSLLSLVL
+663 KAAVVTPVSLLSLVL

-683 AALDEVICREQ
+683 AALDENICREQ
-694 IALYQGIARYL
+694 IALYQGLAQQLVYSD
-705 PYAED
+705 D
-710 TIVTDMSPQAIIDYG
+710 TVITDMTPQQIIDYG
-725 IKLKLIERIPH
+725 IKLKLIERTPH

-741 IQVAGKQEALLS
+741 IQVAGKQAALLS

-764 LLSFLAALVARN
+764 LLSFLSALVARN
-776 GRIQRSRLD
+776 GRIKRSRLD
-785 NIVSQLYPFLQSELF
+785 SIAEQLYPFLQGELF

-806 GLQDILNQKIDNLI
+806 GLAETLDKKVDSLLSN
-820 EHGLIIEL
+820 GLIVDL
-828 EDGVLS
+828 GDDTLS
-834 APATNSSRYQQLQ
+834 VPESNSKHYQQLQ

-853 EQSLERYFM
+853 GQSLERYFM

-876 ESEVVDLC
+876 ENEVVDLC

-905 SLFTSFVNALI
+905 ALFTSFISALT
-916 RLDYLQKDEETGVLT
+916 RLNYLQKDDETGILT
-931 FDQRIN
+931 FDHRIN
-937 NIAHHAKYILTPD
+937 DIAHHAKYVLTPD
-950 MMQILQQVASLDE
+950 MMQILQHVASLNE
-963 KEILHAITEISN
+963 EEITHAITEIGN

>member
-1 MTLIMIPRF
+1 MIPKF
-10 LKKRF
+10 LKKRIF
-15 LRASTVDNRHTST
+15 KAPV
-28 PNKATDQ
+28 ATDNTSVTAESVTLATDGSP
-35 INNEADVSNNIKAS
+35 IATKTYSN
-49 DGVNSNVD
+49 
-57 IYADNNKLVST
+57 
-68 SYTKAPISQLYRK
+68 APLNQLYRK
-81 LSGRALGIT
+81 LSGQVLGVA
-90 VKPKLLGELPKLSD
+90 VKPKLLGELPEFDHD
-104 DKSTL
+104 DQTL
-109 TFYVLQDYS
+109 RFYVLQDYS

-132 KLPPALVGVRDSAH
+132 KLPPALVGVHDSAH
-146 NINENAAIIFLN
+146 NIKENAAIIFLH
-158 HPKATDDQL
+158 HPHAKDTQL
-167 SPRLAR
+167 SPRLSR
-173 LVAAILQYPDL
+173 LVSAVLQHPEL
-184 NVSLVPISILW
+184 KVRLVPVSILW

-208 LMTDNWEYPSF
+208 LTTDNWQDPSI

-237 HTPQDLRTVIYNN
+237 HPPQDLR
-250 LNDGSEEPHFDS
+250 
-262 NANHSF
+262 
-268 SERSQENDL
+268 
-277 NTDLALNLAKTS
+277 
-289 KQLSAT
+289 
-295 EEPTT
+295 
-300 PTSEVTSS
+300 
-308 SPQTSKPTFTQ
+308 
-319 ALIPVA
+319 ALINNSLKSDDEESVA
-325 DANRELLR
+325 SESVIANLKEDVLKDIDSKNNDSKEKDSAIKNIDEAPNYAMVASADGNRELVR
-333 TLQYQLDIYL
+333 SLQQQLTIYL

-369 AIKHAIEKEAKDT
+369 AIKHAIEAEALET
-382 GVTEH
+382 GTSNRE
-387 QARDIARGYANEMVN
+387 ARILAKSYANEMVN
-402 NYSYSII
+402 DYSHSIV
-409 RVFERFLTWLWT
+409 RGFYKFLTWLWT

-436 QLATDH
+436 ELAADY
-442 EIVYVPCHRSHVDYL
+442 ELIYVPCHRSHVDYL

-481 PLLGPLL
+481 PVLGPLL

-500 RGNEL
+500 RGNAL

-515 NLVSRNTPIEYFIE
+515 TLITRHTPIEYFIE

-548 TVHSQLRKTNKPVV
+548 TVHSQLRQTNKPVV

-590 ESFIGLLKVTR
+590 ESLMGLLKVGR

-614 GTPLHLGD
+614 GTPLHLSE
-622 FMQKFEVSA
+622 FMQKFEVPA
-631 DSLPLDRTDTPLDK
+631 NSLPADRTDTLLDDK
-645 KTNAMVDNIGVK
+645 ASAMVDNIGVK
-657 IMQNIN
+657 VMQHIN
-663 KAAVVNPVSLLSLVL
+663 KAAVVTPVSLLSLVL

-683 AALDEVICREQ
+683 AALDEEICREQ
-694 IALYQGIARYL
+694 IALYQGLAQQL
-705 PYAED
+705 PYSDD
-710 TIVTDMSPQAIIDYG
+710 TVITDMTPQQIIDYG

-741 IQVAGKQEALLS
+741 IQVAGKQAALLS

-776 GRIQRSRLD
+776 GRIDRRRLSS
-785 NIVSQLYPFLQSELF
+785 IAEQLYPFLQSELF
-800 LYYPAH
+800 LYYSAH
-806 GLQDILNQKIDNLI
+806 GLAETLNKKLDNLLA
-820 EHGLIIEL
+820 HGLIVEL
-828 EDGVLS
+828 DNGMLS
-834 APATNSSRYQQLQ
+834 IPESNSRCYQQLQ

-876 ESEVVDLC
+876 ENEVVDLC

-905 SLFTSFVNALI
+905 ALFTSFLGALT
-916 RLDYLQKDEETGVLT
+916 RLDYLQKEAETGILT

-937 NIAHHAKYILTPD
+937 DIAHHAKYVLRPE
-950 MMQILQQVASLDE
+950 MMQILQQVASLNE
-963 KEILHAITEISN
+963 EEIAHAITEISN

>member
-1 MTLIMIPRF
+1 MIPKF
-10 LKKRF
+10 LKKRIF
-15 LRASTVDNRHTST
+15 KAPVTTDNA
-28 PNKATDQ
+28 ATDGQ
-35 INNEADVSNNIKAS
+35 PVTPKP
-49 DGVNSNVD
+49 
-57 IYADNNKLVST
+57 YAN
-68 SYTKAPISQLYRK
+68 APINQLYRK
-81 LSGRALGIT
+81 LSGQVLDVA
-90 VKPKLLGELPKLSD
+90 VKPKLLGELPEFDSD
-104 DKSTL
+104 DQTL
-109 TFYVLQDYS
+109 RFYVLQDYS

-132 KLPPALVGVRDSAH
+132 NLPPALVGVQDSAH
-146 NINENAAIIFLN
+146 NIKENAAIIFLK
-158 HPKATDDQL
+158 HPSAKDSQL
-167 SPRLAR
+167 SPRLSR
-173 LVAAILQYPDL
+173 LVSAVLQYPEL
-184 NVSLVPISILW
+184 KVRLVPVSILW

-208 LMTDNWEYPSF
+208 LTADNWEDPSI

-237 HTPQDLRTVIYNN
+237 HPPQDLR
-250 LNDGSEEPHFDS
+250 
-262 NANHSF
+262 
-268 SERSQENDL
+268 
-277 NTDLALNLAKTS
+277 ALIHE
-289 KQLSAT
+289 QLY
-295 EEPTT
+295 TT
-300 PTSEVTSS
+300 PVEDDHA
-308 SPQTSKPTFTQ
+308 Q
-319 ALIPVA
+319 PVSDEMPA
-325 DANRELLR
+325 YTLTTGVDGNRELVR
-333 TLQYQLDIYL
+333 MLQQQLTTYL

-361 VDKLIYSP
+361 VDKLVYSP
-369 AIKHAIEKEAKDT
+369 AIKHAIEAEAKAT
-382 GVTEH
+382 GTSVRE
-387 QARDIARGYANEMVN
+387 ARSVAKGYANEMVN
-402 NYSYSII
+402 DYSHSII
-409 RVFERFLTWLWT
+409 RGFYKFLTWLWT

-436 QLATDH
+436 ELAADY
-442 EIVYVPCHRSHVDYL
+442 ELVYVPCHRSHVDYL

-481 PLLGPLL
+481 PVLGPLL

-500 RGNEL
+500 RGNAL

-515 NLVSRNTPIEYFIE
+515 TLITRNTPIEYFIE

-548 TVHSQLRKTNKPVV
+548 TVHSQLRRTNKPVV

-578 YIGELKGKPKES
+578 YVGELKGKPKES
-590 ESFIGLLKVTR
+590 ESLIGLLKVGR

-614 GTPLHLGD
+614 GTPLHLSD
-622 FMQKFEVSA
+622 FMTKFDVPA
-631 DSLPLDRTDTPLDK
+631 DSLPADRTDTPLDE
-645 KTNAMVDNIGVK
+645 KTSAMVDNIGVK
-657 IMQNIN
+657 IMQHIN
-663 KAAVVNPVSLLSLVL
+663 KAAVITPVSLLSLVL

-683 AALDEVICREQ
+683 AALDENICREQ
-694 IALYQGIARYL
+694 IALYQGLAQQL
-705 PYAED
+705 PYADD
-710 TIVTDMSPQAIIDYG
+710 TFITDMSPQQIIDYG
-725 IKLKLIERIPH
+725 IKLKLIERTPH

-741 IQVAGKQEALLS
+741 IQIAGKQAALLS

-764 LLSFLAALVARN
+764 LLSFLSALVARN
-776 GRIQRSRLD
+776 GRIERSRLD
-785 NIVSQLYPFLQSELF
+785 NIATQMYPFLQSELF

-806 GLQDILNQKIDNLI
+806 SLNDTLNKKVDSLLAHSLIVELGDGILSVP
-820 EHGLIIEL
+820 E
-828 EDGVLS
+828 S
-834 APATNSSRYQQLQ
+834 NSKGYQQLQ

-853 EQSLERYFM
+853 GQSLERYFM

-876 ESEVVDLC
+876 EKEVVDLC

-905 SLFTSFVNALI
+905 ALFTSFISALT

-931 FDQRIN
+931 FDHRIN
-937 NIAHHAKYILTPD
+937 DIAHHAKYVLTPD

-963 KEILHAITEISN
+963 EEITHAITEISN

>member
-1 MTLIMIPRF
+1 MIPKF
-10 LKKRF
+10 LKKRIF
-15 LRASTVDNRHTST
+15 TAPAATDRSSATDVNPVAST
-28 PNKATDQ
+28 P
-35 INNEADVSNNIKAS
+35 
-49 DGVNSNVD
+49 
-57 IYADNNKLVST
+57 YAN
-68 SYTKAPISQLYRK
+68 APINELYRK
-81 LSGRALGIT
+81 LSGQLLDVA
-90 VKPKLLGELPKLSD
+90 VKPKLLGELPEFDAD
-104 DKSTL
+104 DQTL
-109 TFYVLQDYS
+109 RFYVLQDYS

-132 KLPPALVGVRDSAH
+132 KLPPALVGVNDAVH
-146 NINENAAIIFLN
+146 NIKENAAIIFLN
-158 HPKATDDQL
+158 HPNAKENQL
-167 SPRLAR
+167 SPRLSR
-173 LVAAILQYPDL
+173 LVSAVLQYSDL
-184 NVSLVPISILW
+184 KVRLVPVSILW

-208 LMTDNWEYPSF
+208 LTADNWEDPSI

-237 HTPQDLRTVIYNN
+237 HPPQDLRTLINDN
-250 LNDGSEEPHFDS
+250 LKGDTEDDAVSDSVATDVSDKAAND
-262 NANHSF
+262 
-268 SERSQENDL
+268 
-277 NTDLALNLAKTS
+277 TDNKIDASVSPSYALMA
-289 KQLSAT
+289 A
-295 EEPTT
+295 
-300 PTSEVTSS
+300 
-308 SPQTSKPTFTQ
+308 
-319 ALIPVA
+319 A
-325 DANRELLR
+325 DGNRELVR
-333 TLQYQLDIYL
+333 TLQQQLTIYL

-361 VDKLIYSP
+361 VDKLVYSP
-369 AIKHAIEKEAKDT
+369 AIKHAIEAEAEKT
-382 GVTEH
+382 GTSVRD
-387 QARDIARGYANEMVN
+387 ARLLAKGYANEMVN
-402 NYSYSII
+402 DYSHSIV
-409 RVFERFLTWLWT
+409 RGFYKFLTWLWT

-436 QLATDH
+436 ELAADY
-442 EIVYVPCHRSHVDYL
+442 ELVYVPCHRSHVDYL

-481 PLLGPLL
+481 PVLGPLL
-488 RGAVAFYIRRSF
+488 RGAVAFFIRRSF
-500 RGNEL
+500 RGNAL

-515 NLVSRNTPIEYFIE
+515 TLITRNTPIEYFIE

-548 TVHSQLRKTNKPVV
+548 TVHSQLRQTNKPVV

-578 YIGELKGKPKES
+578 YVGELKGKPKES
-590 ESFIGLLKVTR
+590 ESLIGLLKVGR

-614 GTPLHLGD
+614 GKPLYLSE
-622 FMQKFEVSA
+622 FMQKFDVPA
-631 DSLPLDRTDTPLDK
+631 NSLPADRTDTPLDE
-645 KTNAMVDNIGVK
+645 KTSAMVDNIGVK
-657 IMQNIN
+657 VMQHIN
-663 KAAVVNPVSLLSLVL
+663 KAAVVTPVSLLSLVL

-683 AALDEVICREQ
+683 AALDENSCREQ
-694 IALYQGIARYL
+694 IALYQGLAQQLAYSD
-705 PYAED
+705 D
-710 TIVTDMSPQAIIDYG
+710 TVITDMSPQQIIDYG
-725 IKLKLIERIPH
+725 IKLKLIERTPH

-741 IQVAGKQEALLS
+741 IQIAGKQAALLS

-776 GRIQRSRLD
+776 GRIERSRLND
-785 NIVSQLYPFLQSELF
+785 ITEQLYPFLQSELF

-806 GLQDILNQKIDNLI
+806 SLADTLNKKVDSLLS
-820 EHGLIIEL
+820 HGLIVEL
-828 EDGVLS
+828 GNSMLS
-834 APATNSSRYQQLQ
+834 APESNSKCYQQLQ

-853 EQSLERYFM
+853 GQSLERYFM

-876 ESEVVDLC
+876 ENEVVDLC

-905 SLFTSFVNALI
+905 ALFTSFINALT
-916 RLDYLQKDEETGVLT
+916 RLDYLQKEDETGVLT
-931 FDQRIN
+931 FDHRIN
-937 NIAHHAKYILTPD
+937 DIAYHAKYVLTPD
-950 MMQILQQVASLDE
+950 MMQILHQVASLDE
-963 KEILHAITEISN
+963 SEITHAITEISN

>member
-1 MTLIMIPRF
+1 MLPV
-10 LKKRF
+10 
-15 LRASTVDNRHTST
+15 ASTL
-28 PNKATDQ
+28 
-35 INNEADVSNNIKAS
+35 
-49 DGVNSNVD
+49 
-57 IYADNNKLVST
+57 YAN
-68 SYTKAPISQLYRK
+68 APINQLYRK
-81 LSGRALGIT
+81 LSGQLLDVA
-90 VKPKLLGELPKLSD
+90 VKPKLLGELPEFD
-104 DKSTL
+104 DDDNIL
-109 TFYVLQDYS
+109 RFYVLQDYS

-132 KLPPALVGVRDSAH
+132 NLPPALVGVQDITH
-146 NINENAAIIFLN
+146 DVKENAAIIFLH
-158 HPKATDDQL
+158 HPHAKDSQL
-167 SPRLAR
+167 SPRLSR
-173 LVAAILQYPDL
+173 LVAAVLQHPEL
-184 NVSLVPISILW
+184 QVRLVPVSILW

-208 LMTDNWEYPSF
+208 LTADNWEDPSI

-237 HTPQDLRTVIYNN
+237 HPPQDLRTLI
-250 LNDGSEEPHFDS
+250 NDSLKGDGEGFSVFDS
-262 NANHSF
+262 I
-268 SERSQENDL
+268 
-277 NTDLALNLAKTS
+277 
-289 KQLSAT
+289 AT
-295 EEPTT
+295 ESTNKAAQNAT
-300 PTSEVTSS
+300 PVSNAEIANSTDIVNDADLVNDIAPS
-308 SPQTSKPTFTQ
+308 F
-319 ALIPVA
+319 AMVA
-325 DANRELLR
+325 SADGNRELVR
-333 TLQYQLDIYL
+333 SLQQQLNIYL

-361 VDKLIYSP
+361 VDKLVYSP
-369 AIKHAIEKEAKDT
+369 AIKHAIETEAAASGT
-382 GVTEH
+382 SVRE
-387 QARDIARGYANEMVN
+387 ARMLAKGYANEMVN
-402 NYSYSII
+402 DYSHSIV
-409 RVFERFLTWLWT
+409 RGFYKFLTWLWT

-436 QLATDH
+436 ELAADY
-442 EIVYVPCHRSHVDYL
+442 ELVYVPCHRSHVDYL

-481 PLLGPLL
+481 PVLGPLL

-500 RGNEL
+500 RGNAL

-515 NLVSRNTPIEYFIE
+515 TLITRNTPIEYFIE

-548 TVHSQLRKTNKPVV
+548 TVHSQLRRTNKPVV

-578 YIGELKGKPKES
+578 YVGELKGKPKES
-590 ESFIGLLKVTR
+590 ESLIGLLKVGR

-614 GTPLHLGD
+614 GTPLHLSD
-622 FMQKFEVSA
+622 FMQKFDVPA
-631 DSLPLDRTDTPLDK
+631 NSLPADRTDTPLDD
-645 KTNAMVDNIGVK
+645 KTSAMVDNIGVK
-657 IMQNIN
+657 VMQHIN
-663 KAAVVNPVSLLSLVL
+663 KAAVITPVSLLSLVL

-683 AALDEVICREQ
+683 AALDEDICREQ
-694 IALYQGIARYL
+694 IALYQGLAQHL
-705 PYAED
+705 PYSDD
-710 TIVTDMSPQAIIDYG
+710 TIITDMTPQQIIDYG

-741 IQVAGKQEALLS
+741 IQVAGKQAALLS

-764 LLSFLAALVARN
+764 LLSFLSALVARN
-776 GRIQRSRLD
+776 GRIERSRL
-785 NIVSQLYPFLQSELF
+785 NSIAEQLYPFLQSELF
-800 LYYPAH
+800 LYYSAH
-806 GLQDILNQKIDNLI
+806 GLQETLNKKVDSLLAS
-820 EHGLIIEL
+820 GLIVEL
-828 EDGVLS
+828 SDGMLS
-834 APATNSSRYQQLQ
+834 VPETNSKCYQQLQ

-876 ESEVVDLC
+876 ENEVVDLC

-905 SLFTSFVNALI
+905 ALFTSFIGALI
-916 RLDYLQKDEETGVLT
+916 RLDYLQKDEETGILI
-931 FDQRIN
+931 FDQRID
-937 NIAHHAKYILTPD
+937 NIAHHAKYVLSPD
-950 MMQILQQVASLDE
+950 MMQILQQVASLNE
-963 KEILHAITEISN
+963 EEIAHAITEISN

-982 RKR
+982 RKRS

>member
-1 MTLIMIPRF
+1 MIPKF
-10 LKKRF
+10 LKKRIF
-15 LRASTVDNRHTST
+15 
-28 PNKATDQ
+28 
-35 INNEADVSNNIKAS
+35 
-49 DGVNSNVD
+49 
-57 IYADNNKLVST
+57 
-68 SYTKAPISQLYRK
+68 KAPVVSGNTPATEPSDTPKIDGSPVVPTPYTNAPINQLYRK
-81 LSGRALGIT
+81 ISGQMLDVA
-90 VKPKLLGELPKLSD
+90 VKPKLLGELPEFDQD
-104 DKSTL
+104 DQTL
-109 TFYVLQDYS
+109 RFYVLQDYS

-132 KLPPALVGVRDSAH
+132 KLPPALVGVNDSAH
-146 NINENAAIIFLN
+146 NIKENAAIIFLH
-158 HPKATDDQL
+158 HPHAKENQL
-167 SPRLAR
+167 SPRLSR
-173 LVAAILQYPDL
+173 LVSAVLQYPEL
-184 NVSLVPISILW
+184 KVRLVPVSILW

-208 LMTDNWEYPSF
+208 LTADNWQDPSI

-228 MGRDTFVQF
+228 MGRDTFIQF
-237 HTPQDLRTVIYNN
+237 HPPQDLRTLI
-250 LNDGSEEPHFDS
+250 NDSLKDDDDEPT
-262 NANHSF
+262 
-268 SERSQENDL
+268 DL
-277 NTDLALNLAKTS
+277 NSVIFESATLDTNASDATD
-289 KQLSAT
+289 SAT
-295 EEPTT
+295 ENT
-300 PTSEVTSS
+300 
-308 SPQTSKPTFTQ
+308 
-319 ALIPVA
+319 IGVA
-325 DANRELLR
+325 PNYTVVAAADGNRELVR
-333 TLQYQLDIYL
+333 SLQQQLNIYL

-361 VDKLIYSP
+361 VDKLVYSP
-369 AIKHAIEKEAKDT
+369 AIKHAIEAEAAAT
-382 GVTEH
+382 GTSPRE
-387 QARDIARGYANEMVN
+387 ARLLAKSYANEMVN
-402 NYSYSII
+402 DYSHAII
-409 RVFERFLTWLWT
+409 RGFYKFLTWLWT

-436 QLATDH
+436 ELAADY
-442 EIVYVPCHRSHVDYL
+442 ELVYVPCHRSHVDYL

-481 PLLGPLL
+481 PVLGPIL

-500 RGNEL
+500 RGNAL

-515 NLVSRNTPIEYFIE
+515 TLITRNTPIEYFIE

-548 TVHSQLRKTNKPVV
+548 TVHSQLRQSNKPVV

-590 ESFIGLLKVTR
+590 ESLLGLLKVGR

-614 GTPLHLGD
+614 GTPLHLTD
-622 FMQKFEVSA
+622 FMAKFDVPEN
-631 DSLPLDRTDTPLDK
+631 SLPADRTDTPLDDK
-645 KTNAMVDNIGVK
+645 ASAMVDNIGVK
-657 IMQNIN
+657 VMQHIN
-663 KAAVVNPVSLLSLVL
+663 KAAVVTPVSLLSLVL

-683 AALDEVICREQ
+683 SALDEDICREQ
-694 IALYQGIARYL
+694 IALYQGLAQQL
-705 PYAED
+705 PYSSD
-710 TIVTDMSPQAIIDYG
+710 TVVTDMSPQQIINYG

-741 IQVAGKQEALLS
+741 IQIAGKQAALLS

-776 GRIQRSRLD
+776 GRIERSRLD
-785 NIVSQLYPFLQSELF
+785 NIAMQLYPFLQSELF

-806 GLQDILNQKIDNLI
+806 GLADTLNKKVDSLI
-820 EHGLIIEL
+820 AHGLIVEL
-828 EDGVLS
+828 GDGMLS
-834 APATNSSRYQQLQ
+834 VPEANSRCYQQLQ

-876 ESEVVDLC
+876 ENEVVDLC

-905 SLFTSFVNALI
+905 ALFTSFLGALT
-916 RLDYLQKDEETGVLT
+916 RLDYLQKDTETGILT

-937 NIAHHAKYILTPD
+937 DIAHHAKYVLRPE
-950 MMQILQQVASLDE
+950 MMQILHQVASLNE
-963 KEILHAITEISN
+963 EEIAHAITEISN

>member
-1 MTLIMIPRF
+1 MIPKF
-10 LKKRF
+10 LKKRIF
-15 LRASTVDNRHTST
+15 
-28 PNKATDQ
+28 
-35 INNEADVSNNIKAS
+35 
-49 DGVNSNVD
+49 
-57 IYADNNKLVST
+57 
-68 SYTKAPISQLYRK
+68 KAPVVSGNTPATEPSDTPKIDGSPVVPTPYTNAPINQLYRK
-81 LSGRALGIT
+81 ISGQMLDVA
-90 VKPKLLGELPKLSD
+90 VKPKLLGELPEFDQD
-104 DKSTL
+104 DQTL
-109 TFYVLQDYS
+109 RFYVLQDYS

-132 KLPPALVGVRDSAH
+132 KLPPALVGVNDSAH
-146 NINENAAIIFLN
+146 NIKENAAIIFLH
-158 HPKATDDQL
+158 HPHAKENQL
-167 SPRLAR
+167 SPRLSR
-173 LVAAILQYPDL
+173 LVSAVLQYPEL
-184 NVSLVPISILW
+184 KVRLVPVSILW

-208 LMTDNWEYPSF
+208 LTADNWQDPSI

-228 MGRDTFVQF
+228 MGRDTFIQF
-237 HTPQDLRTVIYNN
+237 HPPQDLRTLI
-250 LNDGSEEPHFDS
+250 NDSLKDDDDEPT
-262 NANHSF
+262 
-268 SERSQENDL
+268 DL
-277 NTDLALNLAKTS
+277 NSAIFESATLDTNASDATD
-289 KQLSAT
+289 SAT
-295 EEPTT
+295 ENTI
-300 PTSEVTSS
+300 S
-308 SPQTSKPTFTQ
+308 
-319 ALIPVA
+319 VA
-325 DANRELLR
+325 TNYTVVAAADGNRELVR
-333 TLQYQLDIYL
+333 SLQQQLNIYL

-361 VDKLIYSP
+361 VDKLVYSP
-369 AIKHAIEKEAKDT
+369 AIKHAIEAEAAET
-382 GVTEH
+382 GTSPRE
-387 QARDIARGYANEMVN
+387 ARLLAKSYANEMVN
-402 NYSYSII
+402 DYSHAII
-409 RVFERFLTWLWT
+409 RGFYKFLTWLWT

-436 QLATDH
+436 ELAADY
-442 EIVYVPCHRSHVDYL
+442 ELVYVPCHRSHVDYL

-481 PLLGPLL
+481 PVLGPIL

-500 RGNEL
+500 RGNAL

-515 NLVSRNTPIEYFIE
+515 TLITRNTPIEYFIE

-548 TVHSQLRKTNKPVV
+548 TVHSQLRQSNKPVV

-590 ESFIGLLKVTR
+590 ESLLGLLKVGR

-614 GTPLHLGD
+614 GTPLHLTD
-622 FMQKFEVSA
+622 FMAKFDVPEN
-631 DSLPLDRTDTPLDK
+631 SLPADRTDTPLDDK
-645 KTNAMVDNIGVK
+645 ASAMVDNIGVK
-657 IMQNIN
+657 VMQHIN
-663 KAAVVNPVSLLSLVL
+663 KAAVVTPVSLLSLVL

-683 AALDEVICREQ
+683 SALDEDICREQ
-694 IALYQGIARYL
+694 IALYQGLAQQL
-705 PYAED
+705 PYSSD
-710 TIVTDMSPQAIIDYG
+710 TVVTDMSPQQIIDYG

-741 IQVAGKQEALLS
+741 IQIAGKQAALLS

-776 GRIQRSRLD
+776 GRIERSRLD
-785 NIVSQLYPFLQSELF
+785 NIAMQLYPFLQSELF

-806 GLQDILNQKIDNLI
+806 GLADTLNKKVDSLI
-820 EHGLIIEL
+820 AHGLIVEL
-828 EDGVLS
+828 GDGMLS
-834 APATNSSRYQQLQ
+834 VPEANSRCYQQLQ

-876 ESEVVDLC
+876 ENEVVDLC

-905 SLFTSFVNALI
+905 ALFTSFLGALT
-916 RLDYLQKDEETGVLT
+916 RLDYLQKDAETGILT

-937 NIAHHAKYILTPD
+937 DIAHHAKYVLRPE
-950 MMQILQQVASLDE
+950 MMQILHQVASLNE
-963 KEILHAITEISN
+963 EEIAHAITEISN

>member
-1 MTLIMIPRF
+1 MIPKF
-10 LKKRF
+10 LKKRIF
-15 LRASTVDNRHTST
+15 
-28 PNKATDQ
+28 
-35 INNEADVSNNIKAS
+35 
-49 DGVNSNVD
+49 
-57 IYADNNKLVST
+57 
-68 SYTKAPISQLYRK
+68 KAPVTTGDTAATKDLDTDISPVVPKPYSNAPINQLYRK
-81 LSGRALGIT
+81 LSGQMLDVA
-90 VKPKLLGELPKLSD
+90 VKPKLLGELPEFD
-104 DKSTL
+104 DDDNIL
-109 TFYVLQDYS
+109 RFYVLQDYS

-132 KLPPALVGVRDSAH
+132 NLPPALVGVQDIAH
-146 NINENAAIIFLN
+146 GIKENAAIIFLH
-158 HPKATDDQL
+158 HPHAKDSQL
-167 SPRLAR
+167 SPRLSR
-173 LVAAILQYPDL
+173 LVSAILQHPEL
-184 NVSLVPISILW
+184 KVRLVPVSILW

-208 LMTDNWEYPSF
+208 LTADNWQDPSI

-237 HTPQDLRTVIYNN
+237 HPPQDLRTLI
-250 LNDGSEEPHFDS
+250 NDSLKGDGEGFSIFDS
-262 NANHSF
+262 VASDLTDSF
-268 SERSQENDL
+268 AQDGLLKDSTLEDSTLENSDLKANDL
-277 NTDLALNLAKTS
+277 KD
-289 KQLSAT
+289 
-295 EEPTT
+295 
-300 PTSEVTSS
+300 SS
-308 SPQTSKPTFTQ
+308 SIVKDGDEAPSY
-319 ALIPVA
+319 AMVA
-325 DANRELLR
+325 AADGNRELVR
-333 TLQYQLDIYL
+333 SLQQQLNIYL

-361 VDKLIYSP
+361 VDKLVYSP
-369 AIKHAIEKEAKDT
+369 AIKHAIEAEAAESGT
-382 GVTEH
+382 SVRE
-387 QARDIARGYANEMVN
+387 ARMLAKGYANEMVN
-402 NYSYSII
+402 DYSHSIV
-409 RVFERFLTWLWT
+409 RGFYKFLTWLWT

-436 QLATDH
+436 ELAADH
-442 EIVYVPCHRSHVDYL
+442 ELVYVPCHRSHVDYL

-481 PLLGPLL
+481 PVLGPLL

-500 RGNEL
+500 RGNAL

-515 NLVSRNTPIEYFIE
+515 TLITRNTPIEYFIE

-548 TVHSQLRKTNKPVV
+548 TVHSQLRHSEKPVV

-578 YIGELKGKPKES
+578 YVGELKGKPKES
-590 ESFIGLLKVTR
+590 ESLIGLLKVGR

-614 GTPLHLGD
+614 GTPLYLSD
-622 FMQKFEVSA
+622 FMTKFDVPA
-631 DSLPLDRTDTPLDK
+631 NSLPADRTDTPLDD
-645 KTNAMVDNIGVK
+645 KTSAMVDNIGVK
-657 IMQNIN
+657 VMQHIN
-663 KAAVVNPVSLLSLVL
+663 KAAVITPVSLLSLVL

-683 AALDEVICREQ
+683 SALDEEICREQ
-694 IALYQGIARYL
+694 IALYQGLAQQL
-705 PYAED
+705 PYSAD
-710 TIVTDMSPQAIIDYG
+710 TVITDMSPQQIIDYG

-741 IQVAGKQEALLS
+741 IQIAGKQAALLS

-776 GRIQRSRLD
+776 GRIERSRL
-785 NIVSQLYPFLQSELF
+785 NSIAEQLYPFLQSELF

-806 GLQDILNQKIDNLI
+806 GLTETLDKKVDSLLAS
-820 EHGLIIEL
+820 GLIVEL
-828 EDGVLS
+828 SDGVLS
-834 APATNSSRYQQLQ
+834 VPETNSKCYQQLQ

-876 ESEVVDLC
+876 ENEVVDLC

-905 SLFTSFVNALI
+905 ALFTSFIGALT
-916 RLDYLQKDEETGVLT
+916 RLDYLQKEEETGILT
-931 FDQRIN
+931 FDQRIDD
-937 NIAHHAKYILTPD
+937 IAHHAKYVLSPD
-950 MMQILQQVASLDE
+950 MMQILQQVASLNE
-963 KEILHAITEISN
+963 EEIAHAITEISN

>member
-1 MTLIMIPRF
+1 MIPKF
-10 LKKRF
+10 LKKRIF
-15 LRASTVDNRHTST
+15 KAPVTTDSASTIDVNPSAPT
-28 PNKATDQ
+28 P
-35 INNEADVSNNIKAS
+35 
-49 DGVNSNVD
+49 
-57 IYADNNKLVST
+57 YAN
-68 SYTKAPISQLYRK
+68 APINQLYRK
-81 LSGRALGIT
+81 LSGQLLDVA
-90 VKPKLLGELPKLSD
+90 VKPKLLGELPEFDAD
-104 DKSTL
+104 DQTL
-109 TFYVLQDYS
+109 RFYVLQDYS

-132 KLPPALVGVRDSAH
+132 NLPPALVGVKDAAH
-146 NINENAAIIFLN
+146 NIKENAAIIFLN
-158 HPKATDDQL
+158 HPSAKDSPL
-167 SPRLAR
+167 SPRLSR
-173 LVAAILQYPDL
+173 LVSAVLQYPEL
-184 NVSLVPISILW
+184 KVRLVPVSILW

-208 LMTDNWEYPSF
+208 LTADNWEDPSI

-237 HTPQDLRTVIYNN
+237 HPPQDLRTMISDSLKLDLAGAHTLDSAVSETQYSELPSAHVTNCFDKNSLDKNN
-250 LNDGSEEPHFDS
+250 LDKNGIDANNIDEAPKYTMVASADG
-262 NANHSF
+262 
-268 SERSQENDL
+268 
-277 NTDLALNLAKTS
+277 
-289 KQLSAT
+289 
-295 EEPTT
+295 
-300 PTSEVTSS
+300 
-308 SPQTSKPTFTQ
+308 
-319 ALIPVA
+319 
-325 DANRELLR
+325 NRELLR
-333 TLQYQLDIYL
+333 MLQQHLTVYL

-361 VDKLIYSP
+361 VDKLVYSP
-369 AIKHAIEKEAKDT
+369 AIKHAIETEAAET
-382 GVTEH
+382 GISVRD
-387 QARDIARGYANEMVN
+387 ARSLARGYANEMVN
-402 NYSYSII
+402 DYSHSII
-409 RVFERFLTWLWT
+409 RGFYKFLTWLWT

-436 QLATDH
+436 ELATDY
-442 EIVYVPCHRSHVDYL
+442 ELVYVPCHRSHVDYL

-481 PLLGPLL
+481 PVLGPLL
-488 RGAVAFYIRRSF
+488 RGAVAFFIRRSF
-500 RGNEL
+500 RGNAL

-515 NLVSRNTPIEYFIE
+515 TLITRHTPIEYFIE

-548 TVHSQLRKTNKPVV
+548 TVHSQLRHSEKPVI

-590 ESFIGLLKVTR
+590 ESLIGLLKVGR

-614 GTPLHLGD
+614 GTPLHLSD
-622 FMQKFEVSA
+622 FMTKFDVSA
-631 DSLPLDRTDTPLDK
+631 NSLPADRTDTPLDAK
-645 KTNAMVDNIGVK
+645 ASAMVDNIGVK
-657 IMQNIN
+657 IMQHIN
-663 KAAVVNPVSLLSLVL
+663 KAAVVTPVSLLSLVL

-683 AALDEVICREQ
+683 AALDENSCREQ
-694 IALYQGIARYL
+694 IALYQGLAQQLAYSD
-705 PYAED
+705 D
-710 TIVTDMSPQAIIDYG
+710 TVITDMSPQQIIDYG
-725 IKLKLIERIPH
+725 IKLKLIERTPH

-741 IQVAGKQEALLS
+741 IQIAGKQAALLS

-776 GRIQRSRLD
+776 GRIERSRLD
-785 NIVSQLYPFLQSELF
+785 NITKQLYPFLQSELF

-806 GLQDILNQKIDNLI
+806 GLAETLNKKLDSLLS
-820 EHGLIIEL
+820 HGLIVEL
-828 EDGVLS
+828 GNGVLS
-834 APATNSSRYQQLQ
+834 APESNSKCYQQLQ

-853 EQSLERYFM
+853 GQSLERYFM

-876 ESEVVDLC
+876 ENEVVDLC

-905 SLFTSFVNALI
+905 ALFTSFISALT
-916 RLDYLQKDEETGVLT
+916 RLDYLQKDEATGVLT
-931 FDQRIN
+931 FDHRIN
-937 NIAHHAKYILTPD
+937 DIAHHAKYVLTPD

-963 KEILHAITEISN
+963 DEITHAITEISN

>member
-1 MTLIMIPRF
+1 MIPKF
-10 LKKRF
+10 LKKRIF
-15 LRASTVDNRHTST
+15 KAPV
-28 PNKATDQ
+28 ATDNTSVTAESVTLATDGSP
-35 INNEADVSNNIKAS
+35 IATKTYSN
-49 DGVNSNVD
+49 
-57 IYADNNKLVST
+57 
-68 SYTKAPISQLYRK
+68 APLNQLYRK
-81 LSGRALGIT
+81 LSGQVLDVA
-90 VKPKLLGELPKLSD
+90 VKPKLLGELPEFDHD
-104 DKSTL
+104 DQTL
-109 TFYVLQDYS
+109 RFYVLQDYS

-132 KLPPALVGVRDSAH
+132 KLPPALVGVHDSAH
-146 NINENAAIIFLN
+146 NIKENAAIIFLH
-158 HPKATDDQL
+158 HPHAKDTQL
-167 SPRLAR
+167 SPRLSR
-173 LVAAILQYPDL
+173 LVSAVLQHPEL
-184 NVSLVPISILW
+184 KVRLVPVSILW

-208 LMTDNWEYPSF
+208 LTTDNWQDPSI

-237 HTPQDLRTVIYNN
+237 HPPQDLR
-250 LNDGSEEPHFDS
+250 
-262 NANHSF
+262 
-268 SERSQENDL
+268 
-277 NTDLALNLAKTS
+277 
-289 KQLSAT
+289 
-295 EEPTT
+295 
-300 PTSEVTSS
+300 
-308 SPQTSKPTFTQ
+308 
-319 ALIPVA
+319 ALINNSLKSDDEESVA
-325 DANRELLR
+325 SESVIANLKEDVLKDIDSKNNDSKEKDSAIKNIDEAPNYAMVASADGNRELVR
-333 TLQYQLDIYL
+333 SLQQQLTIYL

-369 AIKHAIEKEAKDT
+369 AIKHAIEAEALET
-382 GVTEH
+382 GTSNRE
-387 QARDIARGYANEMVN
+387 ARILAKSYANEMVN
-402 NYSYSII
+402 DYSHSIV
-409 RVFERFLTWLWT
+409 RGFYKFLTWLWT

-436 QLATDH
+436 ELAADY
-442 EIVYVPCHRSHVDYL
+442 ELIYVPCHRSHVDYL

-481 PLLGPLL
+481 PVLGPLL

-500 RGNEL
+500 RGNAL

-515 NLVSRNTPIEYFIE
+515 TLITRHTPIEYFIE

-548 TVHSQLRKTNKPVV
+548 TVHSQLRQTNKPVV

-590 ESFIGLLKVTR
+590 ESLMGLLKVGR

-614 GTPLHLGD
+614 GTPLHLSE
-622 FMQKFEVSA
+622 FMQKFEVPA
-631 DSLPLDRTDTPLDK
+631 NSLPADRTDTLLDDK
-645 KTNAMVDNIGVK
+645 ASAMVDNIGVK
-657 IMQNIN
+657 VMQHIN
-663 KAAVVNPVSLLSLVL
+663 KAAVVTPVSLLSLVL

-683 AALDEVICREQ
+683 AALDEEICREQ
-694 IALYQGIARYL
+694 IALYQGLAQQL
-705 PYAED
+705 PYSDD
-710 TIVTDMSPQAIIDYG
+710 TVITDMTPQQIIDYG

-741 IQVAGKQEALLS
+741 IQVAGKQAALLS

-776 GRIQRSRLD
+776 GRIDRRRLSS
-785 NIVSQLYPFLQSELF
+785 IAEQLYPFLQSELF
-800 LYYPAH
+800 LYYSAH
-806 GLQDILNQKIDNLI
+806 GLAETLNKKLDNLLA
-820 EHGLIIEL
+820 HGLIVEL
-828 EDGVLS
+828 DNGMLS
-834 APATNSSRYQQLQ
+834 IPESNSRCYQQLQ

-876 ESEVVDLC
+876 ENEVVDLC

-905 SLFTSFVNALI
+905 ALFTSFLGALT
-916 RLDYLQKDEETGVLT
+916 RLDYLQKEAETGILT

-937 NIAHHAKYILTPD
+937 DIAHHAKYVLRPE
-950 MMQILQQVASLDE
+950 MMQILQQVASLNE
-963 KEILHAITEISN
+963 EEIAHAITEISN

>member
-1 MTLIMIPRF
+1 MIPKF
-10 LKKRF
+10 LKKRIF
-15 LRASTVDNRHTST
+15 
-28 PNKATDQ
+28 
-35 INNEADVSNNIKAS
+35 
-49 DGVNSNVD
+49 
-57 IYADNNKLVST
+57 
-68 SYTKAPISQLYRK
+68 KAPITTDSASNTDVNPITPKPYSNAPINQLYRK
-81 LSGRALGIT
+81 LSGQLLDVA
-90 VKPKLLGELPKLSD
+90 VKPKLLGELPEFDTD
-104 DKSTL
+104 DQTL
-109 TFYVLQDYS
+109 RFYVLQDYS

-126 LQTQEH
+126 LQTHEH
-132 KLPPALVGVRDSAH
+132 NLPPALVGVNDAAH
-146 NINENAAIIFLN
+146 HIKENAAIIFLN
-158 HPKATDDQL
+158 HPHAKDSQL
-167 SPRLAR
+167 SPRLSR
-173 LVAAILQYPDL
+173 LVSAVLQYPEL
-184 NVSLVPISILW
+184 KVRLVPVSILW

-208 LMTDNWEYPSF
+208 LTADNWEDPSI

-237 HTPQDLRTVIYNN
+237 HPPQDLRTLI
-250 LNDGSEEPHFDS
+250 NDSLKSDVEDGLSKDS
-262 NANHSF
+262 PSDVNSNVSDADEAPNY
-268 SERSQENDL
+268 
-277 NTDLALNLAKTS
+277 ALV
-289 KQLSAT
+289 AT
-295 EEPTT
+295 
-300 PTSEVTSS
+300 
-308 SPQTSKPTFTQ
+308 
-319 ALIPVA
+319 A
-325 DANRELLR
+325 DSNRELVR
-333 TLQYQLDIYL
+333 MIQQQLTVYL

-361 VDKLIYSP
+361 VDKLVYSP
-369 AIKHAIEKEAKDT
+369 AIKHAIETEAVES
-382 GVTEH
+382 GISVRE
-387 QARDIARGYANEMVN
+387 ARVLAKGYANEMVN
-402 NYSYSII
+402 DYSHSIV
-409 RVFERFLTWLWT
+409 RGFYKFLTWLWT

-436 QLATDH
+436 ELATDY
-442 EIVYVPCHRSHVDYL
+442 ELVYVPCHRSHVDYL

-466 GLSIPYVAAGDNLDV
+466 GLSIPYIAAGDNLDV
-481 PLLGPLL
+481 PVLGPLL

-500 RGNEL
+500 RGNAL

-515 NLVSRNTPIEYFIE
+515 TLITRNTPIEYFIE

-548 TVHSQLRKTNKPVV
+548 TVHSQLRHSEKPVV

-578 YIGELKGKPKES
+578 YVGELKGKPKES
-590 ESFIGLLKVTR
+590 ESLIGLLKVGR

-614 GTPLHLGD
+614 GTPLHLSD
-622 FMQKFEVSA
+622 FMTKFDVPA
-631 DSLPLDRTDTPLDK
+631 HSLPPDRTDTPLDDK
-645 KTNAMVDNIGVK
+645 ASAMVDNIGVK
-657 IMQNIN
+657 IMQHIN
-663 KAAVVNPVSLLSLVL
+663 KAAVVTPVSLLSLVL

-683 AALDEVICREQ
+683 AALDETICREQ
-694 IALYQGIARYL
+694 LALYQGLAQQL
-705 PYAED
+705 SYADD
-710 TIVTDMSPQAIIDYG
+710 TVITDMSPQQIIDYG
-725 IKLKLIERIPH
+725 IKLKLIERTPH

-741 IQVAGKQEALLS
+741 IQIAGKQAALLS

-776 GRIQRSRLD
+776 GRIERSRLD
-785 NIVSQLYPFLQSELF
+785 SIAKQLYPFLQSELF

-806 GLQDILNQKIDNLI
+806 GLADTLNKKVDSLLS
-820 EHGLIIEL
+820 HGLIVEL
-828 EDGVLS
+828 SDGVLS
-834 APATNSSRYQQLQ
+834 VPESNSKCYQQLQ

-853 EQSLERYFM
+853 GQSLERYFM

-876 ESEVVDLC
+876 ENEVVDLC

-905 SLFTSFVNALI
+905 ALFTSFISALT
-916 RLDYLQKDEETGVLT
+916 RLDYLQKNDETGVLT
-931 FDQRIN
+931 FDHRIN
-937 NIAHHAKYILTPD
+937 DIAHHAKYVLTPD

-963 KEILHAITEISN
+963 DEINHAITEISN

>member
-1 MTLIMIPRF
+1 MLPV
-10 LKKRF
+10 
-15 LRASTVDNRHTST
+15 ASTL
-28 PNKATDQ
+28 
-35 INNEADVSNNIKAS
+35 
-49 DGVNSNVD
+49 
-57 IYADNNKLVST
+57 YAN
-68 SYTKAPISQLYRK
+68 APINQLYRK
-81 LSGRALGIT
+81 LSGQLLDVA
-90 VKPKLLGELPKLSD
+90 VKPKLLGELPEFD
-104 DKSTL
+104 DDDNIL
-109 TFYVLQDYS
+109 RFYVLQDYS

-132 KLPPALVGVRDSAH
+132 NLPPALVGVQDITH
-146 NINENAAIIFLN
+146 DIKENAAIIFLH
-158 HPKATDDQL
+158 HPHAKDSQL
-167 SPRLAR
+167 SPRLSR
-173 LVAAILQYPDL
+173 LVAAVLQHPEL
-184 NVSLVPISILW
+184 QVRLVPVSILW

-208 LMTDNWEYPSF
+208 LTADNWEDPSI

-237 HTPQDLRTVIYNN
+237 HPPQDLRTLIHDS
-250 LNDGSEEPHFDS
+250 LKGDGEGFSVFDS
-262 NANHSF
+262 V
-268 SERSQENDL
+268 
-277 NTDLALNLAKTS
+277 
-289 KQLSAT
+289 AT
-295 EEPTT
+295 ESTNKAAQNAT
-300 PTSEVTSS
+300 PVSNAEIANGTDIVNDADLVNDIAPS
-308 SPQTSKPTFTQ
+308 F
-319 ALIPVA
+319 AMVA
-325 DANRELLR
+325 AADGNRELVR
-333 TLQYQLDIYL
+333 SLQQQLNIYL

-361 VDKLIYSP
+361 VDKLVYSP
-369 AIKHAIEKEAKDT
+369 AIKNAIEAEAEAS
-382 GVTEH
+382 GISVRE
-387 QARDIARGYANEMVN
+387 ARALAKGYANEMVN
-402 NYSYSII
+402 DYSHSIV
-409 RVFERFLTWLWT
+409 RGFYKFLTWLWT

-436 QLATDH
+436 ELAADY
-442 EIVYVPCHRSHVDYL
+442 ELVYVPCHRSHVDYL

-481 PLLGPLL
+481 PVLGPLL

-500 RGNEL
+500 RGNAL

-515 NLVSRNTPIEYFIE
+515 TLITRNTPIEYFIE

-548 TVHSQLRKTNKPVV
+548 TVHSQLRRTNKPVV

-578 YIGELKGKPKES
+578 YVGELKGKPKES
-590 ESFIGLLKVTR
+590 ESLIGLLKVGR

-614 GTPLHLGD
+614 GTPLHLSD
-622 FMQKFEVSA
+622 FMQKFDVPA
-631 DSLPLDRTDTPLDK
+631 NSLPADRTDTPLDD
-645 KTNAMVDNIGVK
+645 KTSAMVDNIGVK
-657 IMQNIN
+657 VMQHIN
-663 KAAVVNPVSLLSLVL
+663 KAAVITPVSLLSLVL

-683 AALDEVICREQ
+683 AALDEDICREQ
-694 IALYQGIARYL
+694 IALYQGLAQHL
-705 PYAED
+705 PYSDD
-710 TIVTDMSPQAIIDYG
+710 TIITDMTPQQIINYG

-741 IQVAGKQEALLS
+741 IQVAGKQAALLS

-764 LLSFLAALVARN
+764 LLSFLSALVARN
-776 GRIQRSRLD
+776 GRIERSRL
-785 NIVSQLYPFLQSELF
+785 NSIAEQLYPFLQSELF
-800 LYYPAH
+800 LYYSAH
-806 GLQDILNQKIDNLI
+806 GLQETLNKKVDSLLAS
-820 EHGLIIEL
+820 GLIVEL
-828 EDGVLS
+828 SDGMLS
-834 APATNSSRYQQLQ
+834 VPETNSKCYQQLQ

-876 ESEVVDLC
+876 ENEVVDLC

-905 SLFTSFVNALI
+905 ALFTSFIGALI
-916 RLDYLQKDEETGVLT
+916 RLDYLQKDEETGILI
-931 FDQRIN
+931 FDQRID
-937 NIAHHAKYILTPD
+937 NIAHHAKYVLSPD
-950 MMQILQQVASLDE
+950 MMQILQQVASLNE
-963 KEILHAITEISN
+963 EEIAHAITEISN

-982 RKR
+982 RKRS

>member
-1 MTLIMIPRF
+1 MIPKF
-10 LKKRF
+10 LKKRIF
-15 LRASTVDNRHTST
+15 
-28 PNKATDQ
+28 KAPVT
-35 INNEADVSNNIKAS
+35 AD
-49 DGVNSNVD
+49 
-57 IYADNNKLVST
+57 ST
-68 SYTKAPISQLYRK
+68 SENNTSETDTGPIISKPYANAPINQLYRK
-81 LSGRALGIT
+81 LSGQLLDVA
-90 VKPKLLGELPKLSD
+90 VKPKLLGELPEFDSD
-104 DKSTL
+104 DQIL
-109 TFYVLQDYS
+109 RFYVLQDYS

-132 KLPPALVGVRDSAH
+132 NLPPALVGVNDAAH
-146 NINENAAIIFLN
+146 NVKENAAIIFLN
-158 HPKATDDQL
+158 HPSAKDNQL
-167 SPRLAR
+167 SPRLSR
-173 LVAAILQYPDL
+173 LVSAVLQYPEL
-184 NVSLVPISILW
+184 KVRLVPVSILW

-208 LMTDNWEYPSF
+208 LTADNWQDPSIS
-219 TKQLFNIGV
+219 KQLFNIGV

-237 HTPQDLRTVIYNN
+237 HPPQDLRTII
-250 LNDGSEEPHFDS
+250 NDSLKGEGAGPNVFDS
-262 NANHSF
+262 V
-268 SERSQENDL
+268 SEGLVSEDLVSEDSSAKSTTTIDTQNIESTMTDNDVT
-277 NTDLALNLAKTS
+277 TD
-289 KQLSAT
+289 T
-295 EEPTT
+295 EK
-300 PTSEVTSS
+300 SS
-308 SPQTSKPTFTQ
+308 NYT
-319 ALIPVA
+319 LVA
-325 DANRELLR
+325 AADGNRELVR
-333 TLQYQLDIYL
+333 MLQQQLTIYL

-361 VDKLIYSP
+361 VDKLVYSP
-369 AIKHAIEKEAKDT
+369 AIKHAIEMEAAEKGTSVRD
-382 GVTEH
+382 
-387 QARDIARGYANEMVN
+387 ARSQARGYANEMVN
-402 NYSYSII
+402 DYSHSII
-409 RVFERFLTWLWT
+409 RGFYKFLTWLWT

-436 QLATDH
+436 DLATDY
-442 EIVYVPCHRSHVDYL
+442 ELIYVPCHRSHVDYL

-466 GLSIPYVAAGDNLDV
+466 GLSIPYIAAGDNLDV
-481 PLLGPLL
+481 PVLGPLL

-500 RGNEL
+500 RGNAL

-515 NLVSRNTPIEYFIE
+515 TLITRNTPIEYFIE

-548 TVHSQLRKTNKPVV
+548 TVHSQLRQTNKPVV

-590 ESFIGLLKVTR
+590 ESLIGLLKVGR

-614 GTPLHLGD
+614 GTPLHLSD
-622 FMQKFEVSA
+622 FMTKFDVPA
-631 DSLPLDRTDTPLDK
+631 NSLPSDRTDSPLDE
-645 KTNAMVDNIGVK
+645 KTSAMVDNIGVK
-657 IMQNIN
+657 VMQHIN
-663 KAAVVNPVSLLSLVL
+663 KAAVITPVSLLSLVL

-683 AALDEVICREQ
+683 AALDESSCREQ
-694 IALYQGIARYL
+694 IALYQGLAQQL
-705 PYAED
+705 PYADD
-710 TIVTDMSPQAIIDYG
+710 TVITDMSPQEIIDYG
-725 IKLKLIERIPH
+725 IKLKLIERTPH

-741 IQVAGKQEALLS
+741 IQVAGKQAALLS

-764 LLSFLAALVARN
+764 LLSFLSALVARN
-776 GRIQRSRLD
+776 GRIKRSRLD
-785 NIVSQLYPFLQSELF
+785 SIAEQLYPFLQGELF

-806 GLQDILNQKIDNLI
+806 GLAETLNKKVDSLLS
-820 EHGLIIEL
+820 HGLIVEL
-828 EDGVLS
+828 GDDTLS
-834 APATNSSRYQQLQ
+834 VPESNSKCYQQLQ

-853 EQSLERYFM
+853 GQSLERYFM

-905 SLFTSFVNALI
+905 ALFTSFISALT
-916 RLDYLQKDEETGVLT
+916 RLDYLQKDEATGILT
-931 FDQRIN
+931 FDHRIN
-937 NIAHHAKYILTPD
+937 DIASHAKYVLTPD
-950 MMQILQQVASLDE
+950 MMQILHQVASLDE
-963 KEILHAITEISN
+963 DEITHAITEISN

>member
-1 MTLIMIPRF
+1 MIPKF
-10 LKKRF
+10 LKKRIF
-15 LRASTVDNRHTST
+15 KAPV
-28 PNKATDQ
+28 ATDNTSVTGESVTLATDDSP
-35 INNEADVSNNIKAS
+35 IATKTYSN
-49 DGVNSNVD
+49 
-57 IYADNNKLVST
+57 
-68 SYTKAPISQLYRK
+68 APLNQLYRK
-81 LSGRALGIT
+81 LSGQVLDVA
-90 VKPKLLGELPKLSD
+90 VKPKLLGELPEFDHD
-104 DKSTL
+104 DQTL
-109 TFYVLQDYS
+109 RFYVLQDYS

-132 KLPPALVGVRDSAH
+132 KLPPALVGVHDSAH
-146 NINENAAIIFLN
+146 NIKENAAIIFLH
-158 HPKATDDQL
+158 HPHAKDTQL
-167 SPRLAR
+167 SPRLSR
-173 LVAAILQYPDL
+173 LVSAVLQHPEL
-184 NVSLVPISILW
+184 KVRLVPVSILW

-208 LMTDNWEYPSF
+208 LTTDNWQDPSI

-237 HTPQDLRTVIYNN
+237 HPPQDLRALINN
-250 LNDGSEEPHFDS
+250 SLKSDDEES
-262 NANHSF
+262 V
-268 SERSQENDL
+268 
-277 NTDLALNLAKTS
+277 
-289 KQLSAT
+289 
-295 EEPTT
+295 
-300 PTSEVTSS
+300 TSESVIANLKEDVLKDID
-308 SPQTSKPTFTQ
+308 SKNNDSKEKDSAIKNIDEAPNY
-319 ALIPVA
+319 AMVA
-325 DANRELLR
+325 SADGNRELVR
-333 TLQYQLDIYL
+333 SLQQQLTIYL

-369 AIKHAIEKEAKDT
+369 AIKHAIEAEALET
-382 GVTEH
+382 GTSNRE
-387 QARDIARGYANEMVN
+387 ARILAKSYANEMVN
-402 NYSYSII
+402 DYSHSIV
-409 RVFERFLTWLWT
+409 RGFYKFLTWLWT

-436 QLATDH
+436 ELAADY
-442 EIVYVPCHRSHVDYL
+442 ELIYVPCHRSHVDYL

-481 PLLGPLL
+481 PVLGPLL

-500 RGNEL
+500 RGNAL

-515 NLVSRNTPIEYFIE
+515 TLITRHTPIEYFIE

-548 TVHSQLRKTNKPVV
+548 TVHSQLRQTNKPVV

-590 ESFIGLLKVTR
+590 ESLMGLLKVGR

-614 GTPLHLGD
+614 GTPLHLSE
-622 FMQKFEVSA
+622 FMQKFEVPA
-631 DSLPLDRTDTPLDK
+631 NSLPADRTDTLLDDK
-645 KTNAMVDNIGVK
+645 ASAMVDNIGVK
-657 IMQNIN
+657 VMQHIN
-663 KAAVVNPVSLLSLVL
+663 KAAVVTPVSLLSLVL

-683 AALDEVICREQ
+683 AALDEEICREQ
-694 IALYQGIARYL
+694 IALYQGLAQQL
-705 PYAED
+705 PYSDD
-710 TIVTDMSPQAIIDYG
+710 TVITDMTPQQIIDYG

-741 IQVAGKQEALLS
+741 IQVAGKQAALLS

-776 GRIQRSRLD
+776 GRIDRRRLSS
-785 NIVSQLYPFLQSELF
+785 IAEQLYPFLQSELF

-806 GLQDILNQKIDNLI
+806 GLAETLNKKLDNLVT
-820 EHGLIIEL
+820 HGLIVEL
-828 EDGVLS
+828 DNGMLS
-834 APATNSSRYQQLQ
+834 IPESNSRCYQQLQ

-876 ESEVVDLC
+876 ENEVVDLC

-905 SLFTSFVNALI
+905 ALFTSFLGALT
-916 RLDYLQKDEETGVLT
+916 RLDYLQKEAETGILT

-937 NIAHHAKYILTPD
+937 DIAHHAKYVLRPE
-950 MMQILQQVASLDE
+950 MMQILQQVASLNE
-963 KEILHAITEISN
+963 EEIAHAITEISN

>member
-1 MTLIMIPRF
+1 MIPKF
-10 LKKRF
+10 LKKRIF
-15 LRASTVDNRHTST
+15 KAPV
-28 PNKATDQ
+28 ATDGTAKTVGNA
-35 INNEADVSNNIKAS
+35 IATKPYSN
-49 DGVNSNVD
+49 
-57 IYADNNKLVST
+57 
-68 SYTKAPISQLYRK
+68 APINQLYRK
-81 LSGRALGIT
+81 LSGQMLDIA
-90 VKPKLLGELPKLSD
+90 VKPKLLGELPEFDND
-104 DKSTL
+104 DQTL
-109 TFYVLQDYS
+109 RFYVLQDYS

-132 KLPPALVGVRDSAH
+132 NLPPALVGVNDAAH
-146 NINENAAIIFLN
+146 NIKENAAIIFLN
-158 HPKATDDQL
+158 HPSAKDSQL
-167 SPRLAR
+167 SPRLSR
-173 LVAAILQYPDL
+173 LVSAVLQYPEL
-184 NVSLVPISILW
+184 KVRLVPVSILW

-208 LMTDNWEYPSF
+208 LTADNWQDPSI

-237 HTPQDLRTVIYNN
+237 HPPQDLRTIINDN
-250 LNDGSEEPHFDS
+250 LKGDVEGPATFDS
-262 NANHSF
+262 VATDALKA
-268 SERSQENDL
+268 DL
-277 NTDLALNLAKTS
+277 TAADSLDTESTATNSDDATDAAQIPNYALVA
-289 KQLSAT
+289 SAD
-295 EEPTT
+295 
-300 PTSEVTSS
+300 S
-308 SPQTSKPTFTQ
+308 
-319 ALIPVA
+319 
-325 DANRELLR
+325 NRELVR
-333 TLQYQLDIYL
+333 MLQQQLSIYL

-361 VDKLIYSP
+361 VDKLVYSP
-369 AIKHAIEKEAKDT
+369 AIKHAIEMEAAEKGT
-382 GVTEH
+382 SVRE
-387 QARDIARGYANEMVN
+387 ARSQARGYANEMVN
-402 NYSYSII
+402 DYSHSII
-409 RVFERFLTWLWT
+409 RGFYKFLTWLWT

-436 QLATDH
+436 DLATDY
-442 EIVYVPCHRSHVDYL
+442 ELIYVPCHRSHVDYL

-481 PLLGPLL
+481 PVLGPLL

-500 RGNEL
+500 RGNAL

-515 NLVSRNTPIEYFIE
+515 TLITRNTPIEYFIE

-548 TVHSQLRKTNKPVV
+548 TVHSQLRQTNKPVV

-578 YIGELKGKPKES
+578 YVGELKGKPKES
-590 ESFIGLLKVTR
+590 ESLIGLLKVGR

-614 GTPLHLGD
+614 GTPLHLSD
-622 FMQKFEVSA
+622 FMTKFDVPA
-631 DSLPLDRTDTPLDK
+631 NSLPSDRTDSLLDE
-645 KTNAMVDNIGVK
+645 KTSAMVDNIGVK
-657 IMQNIN
+657 VMQHIN
-663 KAAVVNPVSLLSLVL
+663 KAAVVTPVSLLSLVL

-683 AALDEVICREQ
+683 AALDENICREQ
-694 IALYQGIARYL
+694 IALYQGLAQQLVYS
-705 PYAED
+705 ED
-710 TIVTDMSPQAIIDYG
+710 TVITDMTPQQIIDYG
-725 IKLKLIERIPH
+725 IKLKLIERTPH

-741 IQVAGKQEALLS
+741 IQVAGKQAALLS

-764 LLSFLAALVARN
+764 LLSFLSALVARN
-776 GRIQRSRLD
+776 GRIKRSRLD
-785 NIVSQLYPFLQSELF
+785 SIAEQLYPFLQSELF

-806 GLQDILNQKIDNLI
+806 GLADTLNKKVDNLLS
-820 EHGLIIEL
+820 HGLIVDL
-828 EDGVLS
+828 GDDTLS
-834 APATNSSRYQQLQ
+834 VPESNSKHYQQLQ

-853 EQSLERYFM
+853 GQSLERYFM

-876 ESEVVDLC
+876 ENEVVDLC

-905 SLFTSFVNALI
+905 ALFTSFISALT
-916 RLDYLQKDEETGVLT
+916 RLDYLQKDDETGILT
-931 FDQRIN
+931 FDHRIN
-937 NIAHHAKYILTPD
+937 DIAHHAKYVLTPD

-963 KEILHAITEISN
+963 EEITHAITEISN

>member
-1 MTLIMIPRF
+1 MIPKF
-10 LKKRF
+10 LKKRIF
-15 LRASTVDNRHTST
+15 
-28 PNKATDQ
+28 
-35 INNEADVSNNIKAS
+35 
-49 DGVNSNVD
+49 
-57 IYADNNKLVST
+57 
-68 SYTKAPISQLYRK
+68 KAPVVTDNPSPTDVNPSVPTPYANAPINQLYRK
-81 LSGRALGIT
+81 LSGQLLDVA
-90 VKPKLLGELPKLSD
+90 VKPKLLGELPEFDAD
-104 DKSTL
+104 DQTL
-109 TFYVLQDYS
+109 RFYVLQDYS

-132 KLPPALVGVRDSAH
+132 NLPPALVGVNDAAH
-146 NINENAAIIFLN
+146 NIKENAAIIFLN
-158 HPKATDDQL
+158 HPSAKDSQL
-167 SPRLAR
+167 SPRLGR
-173 LVAAILQYPDL
+173 LVSAVLQYPEL
-184 NVSLVPISILW
+184 KVRLVPVSILW

-208 LMTDNWEYPSF
+208 LTADNWEDPSI

-237 HTPQDLRTVIYNN
+237 HPPQDLRTLITDH
-250 LNDGSEEPHFDS
+250 L
-262 NANHSF
+262 
-268 SERSQENDL
+268 QENPENAAAFESGAIDSA
-277 NTDLALNLAKTS
+277 NTDSKNTENDTKNKADVVPNYAL
-289 KQLSAT
+289 
-295 EEPTT
+295 
-300 PTSEVTSS
+300 
-308 SPQTSKPTFTQ
+308 
-319 ALIPVA
+319 VA
-325 DANRELLR
+325 AADGNRELVR
-333 TLQYQLDIYL
+333 MLQQHLTTYL

-361 VDKLIYSP
+361 VDKLVYSP
-369 AIKHAIEKEAKDT
+369 AIKHAIETEAAET
-382 GVTEH
+382 GTSVRE
-387 QARDIARGYANEMVN
+387 ARVLAKGYANEMVN
-402 NYSYSII
+402 DYSHSII
-409 RVFERFLTWLWT
+409 RGFYKFLTWLWT

-436 QLATDH
+436 DLATDY
-442 EIVYVPCHRSHVDYL
+442 ELVYVPCHRSHVDYL

-481 PLLGPLL
+481 PVLGPLL

-500 RGNEL
+500 RGNAL

-515 NLVSRNTPIEYFIE
+515 TLITRNTPIEYFIE

-548 TVHSQLRKTNKPVV
+548 TVHSQLRQSNKPVV

-590 ESFIGLLKVTR
+590 ESLMGLLKVGR

-614 GTPLHLGD
+614 GTPLYLSD
-622 FMQKFEVSA
+622 FMQKFDVPA
-631 DSLPLDRTDTPLDK
+631 NSLPADRTDTPLDDK
-645 KTNAMVDNIGVK
+645 ASAMVDNIGVK
-657 IMQNIN
+657 VMQHIN
-663 KAAVVNPVSLLSLVL
+663 KAAVVTPVSLLSLVL

-683 AALDEVICREQ
+683 AALDENSCREQ
-694 IALYQGIARYL
+694 IALYQGLAQQLAYSD
-705 PYAED
+705 D
-710 TIVTDMSPQAIIDYG
+710 TVITDMTPQQIIDYG
-725 IKLKLIERIPH
+725 IKLKLIERTPH

-741 IQVAGKQEALLS
+741 IQVAGKQAALLS

-776 GRIQRSRLD
+776 GRIERSRL
-785 NIVSQLYPFLQSELF
+785 NSITEQLYPFLQSELF

-806 GLQDILNQKIDNLI
+806 GLSDTLNKKVDSLLS
-820 EHGLIIEL
+820 HGLIVEL
-828 EDGVLS
+828 GDGVLS
-834 APATNSSRYQQLQ
+834 TPESNSKYYQQLQ

-853 EQSLERYFM
+853 GQSLERYFM

-876 ESEVVDLC
+876 ENEVVDLC

-905 SLFTSFVNALI
+905 ALFTSFISALT
-916 RLDYLQKDEETGVLT
+916 RLNYLQKDDETGVLT
-931 FDQRIN
+931 FDHRIN
-937 NIAHHAKYILTPD
+937 DIAHHAKYVLTPD

-963 KEILHAITEISN
+963 TEITHAITEIKN

>member
-1 MTLIMIPRF
+1 MIPKF
-10 LKKRF
+10 LKKRIF
-15 LRASTVDNRHTST
+15 TAPAATAQSSATDVNPVAST
-28 PNKATDQ
+28 P
-35 INNEADVSNNIKAS
+35 
-49 DGVNSNVD
+49 
-57 IYADNNKLVST
+57 YAN
-68 SYTKAPISQLYRK
+68 APINELYRK
-81 LSGRALGIT
+81 LSGQLLDVA
-90 VKPKLLGELPKLSD
+90 VKPKLLGELPEFDPD
-104 DKSTL
+104 DQTL
-109 TFYVLQDYS
+109 RFYVLQDYS

-126 LQTQEH
+126 LQTKEH
-132 KLPPALVGVRDSAH
+132 QLPPALVGVNDAAH
-146 NINENAAIIFLN
+146 HIKENAAIIFLN
-158 HPKATDDQL
+158 HPNAKDSQL
-167 SPRLAR
+167 SPRLSR
-173 LVAAILQYPDL
+173 LVSAVLQYPDL
-184 NVSLVPISILW
+184 KVRLVPVSILW

-208 LMTDNWEYPSF
+208 LTADNWEDPSI

-237 HTPQDLRTVIYNN
+237 HPPQDLRTLISDN
-250 LNDGSEEPHFDS
+250 LKGDTEGDAVLDS
-262 NANHSF
+262 VTT
-268 SERSQENDL
+268 DL
-277 NTDLALNLAKTS
+277 NTKVAKSVDSQESANVPSYALMA
-289 KQLSAT
+289 A
-295 EEPTT
+295 
-300 PTSEVTSS
+300 
-308 SPQTSKPTFTQ
+308 
-319 ALIPVA
+319 A
-325 DANRELLR
+325 DGNRELVR
-333 TLQYQLDIYL
+333 TLQQQLKIYL

-361 VDKLIYSP
+361 VDKLVYSP
-369 AIKHAIEKEAKDT
+369 AIKHAIEAEAEKTGTSVRDT
-382 GVTEH
+382 
-387 QARDIARGYANEMVN
+387 RLLARGYANEMVN
-402 NYSYSII
+402 DYSHSIV
-409 RVFERFLTWLWT
+409 RGFYKFLTWLWT

-436 QLATDH
+436 ELAADY
-442 EIVYVPCHRSHVDYL
+442 ELVYVPCHRSHVDYL

-466 GLSIPYVAAGDNLDV
+466 GLSIPYIAAGDNLDV
-481 PLLGPLL
+481 PVLGPLL

-500 RGNEL
+500 RGNAL

-515 NLVSRNTPIEYFIE
+515 TLITRNTPIEYFIE

-548 TVHSQLRKTNKPVV
+548 TVHSQLRQTNKPVV

-578 YIGELKGKPKES
+578 YVGELKGKPKES
-590 ESFIGLLKVTR
+590 ESLIGLLKVGR

-614 GTPLHLGD
+614 GKPLYLSE
-622 FMQKFEVSA
+622 FMQKFDVPA
-631 DSLPLDRTDTPLDK
+631 NSLPADRTDTPLDE
-645 KTNAMVDNIGVK
+645 KTSAMVDNIGVK
-657 IMQNIN
+657 VMQHIN
-663 KAAVVNPVSLLSLVL
+663 KAAVVTPVSLLSLVL

-683 AALDEVICREQ
+683 AALDENSCREQ
-694 IALYQGIARYL
+694 IALYQGLAQQLSYSD
-705 PYAED
+705 D
-710 TIVTDMSPQAIIDYG
+710 TVITDMSPQQIIDYG
-725 IKLKLIERIPH
+725 IKLKLIERTPH

-741 IQVAGKQEALLS
+741 IQIAGKQAALLS

-776 GRIQRSRLD
+776 GRMERSRLND
-785 NIVSQLYPFLQSELF
+785 ITEQLYPFLQSELF

-806 GLQDILNQKIDNLI
+806 SLTDTLNKKVDSLLS
-820 EHGLIIEL
+820 HGLIVEL
-828 EDGVLS
+828 GNGMLS
-834 APATNSSRYQQLQ
+834 VPESNSKYYQQLQ

-853 EQSLERYFM
+853 GQSLERYFM

-876 ESEVVDLC
+876 ENEVVDLC

-905 SLFTSFVNALI
+905 ALFTSFISALT

-931 FDQRIN
+931 FDHRIN
-937 NIAHHAKYILTPD
+937 DIAHHAKYVLTPD
-950 MMQILQQVASLDE
+950 MMQILHQVASLDE
-963 KEILHAITEISN
+963 SEITHAITEISN

>member
-1 MTLIMIPRF
+1 MIPKF
-10 LKKRF
+10 LKKRIF
-15 LRASTVDNRHTST
+15 
-28 PNKATDQ
+28 
-35 INNEADVSNNIKAS
+35 KAS
-49 DGVNSNVD
+49 DAATSSAETDGNPIATKTYSN
-57 IYADNNKLVST
+57 
-68 SYTKAPISQLYRK
+68 APINQLYRK
-81 LSGRALGIT
+81 LSGQMLDVA
-90 VKPKLLGELPKLSD
+90 VKPKLLGELPEFDHD
-104 DKSTL
+104 DQTL
-109 TFYVLQDYS
+109 RFYVLQDYS

-132 KLPPALVGVRDSAH
+132 NLPPALVGVNDAAH
-146 NINENAAIIFLN
+146 NIKENAAIIFLN
-158 HPKATDDQL
+158 HPSAKDSQL
-167 SPRLAR
+167 SPRLSR
-173 LVAAILQYPDL
+173 LVSAVLQHPEL
-184 NVSLVPISILW
+184 KVRLVPVSILW

-208 LMTDNWEYPSF
+208 LTTDNWQDPSI

-237 HTPQDLRTVIYNN
+237 HPPQDLRTII
-250 LNDGSEEPHFDS
+250 NDSIKGDVEGPATFDS
-262 NANHSF
+262 VAIDGV
-268 SERSQENDL
+268 QENL
-277 NTDLALNLAKTS
+277 V
-289 KQLSAT
+289 AT
-295 EEPTT
+295 ESLETESVATNGGAETDTAQTT
-300 PTSEVTSS
+300 NYALVSS
-308 SPQTSKPTFTQ
+308 TDS
-319 ALIPVA
+319 
-325 DANRELLR
+325 NRELVR
-333 TLQYQLDIYL
+333 MLQQELSIYL

-361 VDKLIYSP
+361 VDKLVYSP
-369 AIKHAIEKEAKDT
+369 AIKHAIEMEAAEKGT
-382 GVTEH
+382 NVRE
-387 QARDIARGYANEMVN
+387 ARSQARGYANEMVN
-402 NYSYSII
+402 DYSYPII

-436 QLATDH
+436 ELATDY
-442 EIVYVPCHRSHVDYL
+442 EIIYVPCHRSHVDYL

-481 PLLGPLL
+481 PVLGPLL

-500 RGNEL
+500 RGNAL

-515 NLVSRNTPIEYFIE
+515 TLITRNTPIEYFIE

-548 TVHSQLRKTNKPVV
+548 TVHSQLRQTKKPVV

-578 YIGELKGKPKES
+578 YVGELKGKPKES
-590 ESFIGLLKVTR
+590 ESLMGLLKVGR

-614 GTPLHLGD
+614 GTPLHLSD
-622 FMQKFEVSA
+622 FMTKFDVPA
-631 DSLPLDRTDTPLDK
+631 NSLPSDRTDSPLDE
-645 KTNAMVDNIGVK
+645 KTSAMVDNIGVK
-657 IMQNIN
+657 VMQHIN
-663 KAAVVNPVSLLSLVL
+663 KAAVVTPVSLLSLVL

-683 AALDEVICREQ
+683 AALDENICREQ
-694 IALYQGIARYL
+694 IALYQGLAQQLVYSD
-705 PYAED
+705 D
-710 TIVTDMSPQAIIDYG
+710 TVITDMTPQQIIDYG
-725 IKLKLIERIPH
+725 IKLKLIERTPH

-741 IQVAGKQEALLS
+741 IQVAGKQAALLS

-764 LLSFLAALVARN
+764 LLSFLSALVARN
-776 GRIQRSRLD
+776 GRIKRSRLD
-785 NIVSQLYPFLQSELF
+785 SIAEQLYPFLQGELF

-806 GLQDILNQKIDNLI
+806 GLAETLDKKVDSLLSN
-820 EHGLIIEL
+820 GLIVDL
-828 EDGVLS
+828 GDDTLS
-834 APATNSSRYQQLQ
+834 VPESNSKHYQQLQ

-853 EQSLERYFM
+853 GQSLERYFM

-876 ESEVVDLC
+876 ENEVVDLC

-905 SLFTSFVNALI
+905 ALFTSFISALT
-916 RLDYLQKDEETGVLT
+916 RLNYLQKDDETGILT
-931 FDQRIN
+931 FDHRIN
-937 NIAHHAKYILTPD
+937 DIAHHAKYVLTPD
-950 MMQILQQVASLDE
+950 MMQILQHVASLDE
-963 KEILHAITEISN
+963 EEITHAITEIGN

>member
-1 MTLIMIPRF
+1 MIPKF
-10 LKKRF
+10 LKKRIF
-15 LRASTVDNRHTST
+15 KAPV
-28 PNKATDQ
+28 ATDGTAKTDGNA
-35 INNEADVSNNIKAS
+35 IATKPYSN
-49 DGVNSNVD
+49 
-57 IYADNNKLVST
+57 
-68 SYTKAPISQLYRK
+68 APINQLYRK
-81 LSGRALGIT
+81 LSGQMLDIA
-90 VKPKLLGELPKLSD
+90 VKPKLLGELPEFDND
-104 DKSTL
+104 DQTL
-109 TFYVLQDYS
+109 RFYVLQDYS

-132 KLPPALVGVRDSAH
+132 NLPPALVGVNDAAH
-146 NINENAAIIFLN
+146 NIKENAAIIFLN
-158 HPKATDDQL
+158 HPSAKDSQL
-167 SPRLAR
+167 SPRLSR
-173 LVAAILQYPDL
+173 LVSAVLQYPEL
-184 NVSLVPISILW
+184 KVRLVPVSILW

-208 LMTDNWEYPSF
+208 LTADNWQDPSI

-237 HTPQDLRTVIYNN
+237 HPPQDLRTIINDN
-250 LNDGSEEPHFDS
+250 LKGDVEGPATFDS
-262 NANHSF
+262 VATDALKA
-268 SERSQENDL
+268 DL
-277 NTDLALNLAKTS
+277 TVTDSLDIESTA
-289 KQLSAT
+289 AT
-295 EEPTT
+295 TT
-300 PTSEVTSS
+300 DT
-308 SPQTSKPTFTQ
+308 
-319 ALIPVA
+319 AA
-325 DANRELLR
+325 DAEQTPSYALVASADSNRELVR
-333 TLQYQLDIYL
+333 MLQQQLSIYL

-361 VDKLIYSP
+361 VDKLVYSP
-369 AIKHAIEKEAKDT
+369 AIKHAIEMEAAEKGT
-382 GVTEH
+382 SVRE
-387 QARDIARGYANEMVN
+387 ARSQARGYANEMVN
-402 NYSYSII
+402 DYSHSII
-409 RVFERFLTWLWT
+409 RGFYKFLTWLWT

-436 QLATDH
+436 DLATDY
-442 EIVYVPCHRSHVDYL
+442 ELIYVPCHRSHVDYL

-481 PLLGPLL
+481 PVLGPLL

-500 RGNEL
+500 RGNAL

-515 NLVSRNTPIEYFIE
+515 TLITRNTPIEYFIE

-548 TVHSQLRKTNKPVV
+548 TVHSQLRQTNKPVV

-578 YIGELKGKPKES
+578 YVGELKGKPKES
-590 ESFIGLLKVTR
+590 ESLIGLLKVGR

-614 GTPLHLGD
+614 GTPLHLSD
-622 FMQKFEVSA
+622 FMTKFDVPA
-631 DSLPLDRTDTPLDK
+631 NSLPSDRTDSPLDE
-645 KTNAMVDNIGVK
+645 KTSAMVDNIGVK
-657 IMQNIN
+657 VMQHIN
-663 KAAVVNPVSLLSLVL
+663 KAAVVTPVSLLSLVL

-683 AALDEVICREQ
+683 AALDENICREQ
-694 IALYQGIARYL
+694 IALYQGLAQQLVYSD
-705 PYAED
+705 D
-710 TIVTDMSPQAIIDYG
+710 TVITDMTPQQIIDYG
-725 IKLKLIERIPH
+725 IKLKLIERTPH

-741 IQVAGKQEALLS
+741 IQVAGKQAALLS

-764 LLSFLAALVARN
+764 LLSFLSALVARN
-776 GRIQRSRLD
+776 GRIKRSRLD
-785 NIVSQLYPFLQSELF
+785 SIAEQLYPFLQSELF

-806 GLQDILNQKIDNLI
+806 GLADTLNKKVDNLLS
-820 EHGLIIEL
+820 HGLIVDL
-828 EDGVLS
+828 GDDTLS
-834 APATNSSRYQQLQ
+834 VPESNSKHYQQLQ

-853 EQSLERYFM
+853 GQSLERYFM

-876 ESEVVDLC
+876 ENEVVDLC

-905 SLFTSFVNALI
+905 ALFTSFISALT
-916 RLDYLQKDEETGVLT
+916 RLDYLQKDDETGILT
-931 FDQRIN
+931 FDHRIN
-937 NIAHHAKYILTPD
+937 DIAHHAKYVLTPD

-963 KEILHAITEISN
+963 EEITHAITEISN

-982 RKR
+982 RKC